1 MLELKLPNKAKSNVI
16 HVSKSNTNSV
26 VKENVENVP
35 VSGSQD
41 EFMSLGKAYSK
52 LNNMFKAY
60 EAETDAA
67 KKQQQGMDAINFRN
81 TLNAAIAD
89 PNMPYYNPY
98 TRATNYNI
106 VDNLKKYYNIDLSN
120 GITQSTIND
129 LKKNVDYSKI
139 SYNYGGSIASNT
151 KDSNQQLA
159 YYISMLEDDEAITQ
173 KAEQELNSLQN
184 DVWMLVKRGYSD
196 NDIMKK
202 IDMSNYP
209 TLTKMDEGRQTN
221 TPLTLNRRV
230 NYSQDY
236 LPAYIWAARND
247 YQLNSDESYINAL
260 IGSNDGVGERYIPKS
275 SSYASLDPSSEYYAP
290 YGQTTTLFDLGSKY
304 KTTSFDRKWL
314 DEHKSELLN
323 GDSASQKEYTKI
335 LTAVENAD
343 AATEELK
350 KLNAW
355 RDQMVASG
363 KSADEI
369 TALLTN
375 SYDGEKSLLEE
386 EYPTLAKMENKR
398 TRGGA
403 LELGYAVD
411 FSLPIFKENTRLAA
425 RKRDWNAALHNT
437 ESAKVVTLPT
447 TRSEIE
453 AVRAAAGENKEDF
466 SAMDSVAADFSVT
479 AFKQNYADKTEIE
492 YNTAVS
498 NLEDDIVA
506 YKNGKAFKDLS
517 EDAQRFIKTNP
528 ELFEGIRSW
537 NTGDDFGT
545 QVKYNAIEQTLEQT
559 RWDTNFTSTGI
570 GKTAAD
576 AILYA
581 DDAVRDGL
589 LSPEDNAAFL
599 IGVAEAKEKA
609 KNAGMSL
616 EDYLNSDESVRKEVV
631 GGMYEVVA
639 ANDEAMAAQ
648 RKELQDSFVKTY
660 MQSQQNEWNGTATE
674 DEASFLEQ
682 MNNYNVDLSKDEY
695 YLNVLSENDDYASE
709 LMEAFTDGMDDTYDF
724 TPVQS
729 YLQFSGTGKS
739 LMESNIASAANEVYT
754 SDMRAARWLG
764 FKNLEEFY
772 TAYPELETR
781 AKERAQRMADEK
793 LKEYQEFDQTLTMLY
808 KQSFEQGTLEGTNAD
823 AYSLQK
829 DEDGEYY
836 LQDND
841 GNTYDLKDEDDVYTL
856 RSDSSG
862 DSSVGQIGT
871 QDIRKYINKTLTDEY
886 EVNNKTIQTDAAGNP
901 IEPVA
906 EEEQWNIWEGIN
918 GVGWQGIKSGVVSVP
933 LTFAQAMEYFF
944 YYKSNEDLKAE
955 LRSTVSREDYRSKV
969 EYDISDESGVIPD
982 ENRRKMLQTKLYGDA
997 EQGIAPYSGDIY
1009 DFGYD
1014 PGKANILKYIEDK
1027 QNYLNSAREDVQ
1039 KYAPNWVGTYD
1050 DVVAVT
1056 QNVANMALMTAG
1068 STIGGGSIAA
1078 KLGTGFLVYG
1088 LPEGAELGRTLEDT
1102 FGLSH
1107 NTAAA
1112 WAVGYGGLTG
1122 FMETVMFDK
1131 LWDGVMKGNS
1141 EAILGETK
1149 IAARNFVSKNMIGM
1163 PKIAQGT
1170 AKWLAGNV
1178 TIATVSAPFEMIEEG
1193 TEGVVKNIVVD
1204 VATRNT
1210 EIKPGETYTPEDF
1223 FSLTYESAPVSW
1235 WLGFISG
1242 TIGDVRS
1249 TINAKKLAKQKSITA
1264 KQAMDTVDA
1273 LKLDVDKAK
1282 KEFQEKGVGYYADKA
1297 KQEQYAVDNFAKSMA
1312 EINQGSEVQQAQQ
1325 AQTAYEEQQ
1334 SKVSDAQEAYDAAAT
1349 QAQAQAEALSAEDIP
1364 SADTI
1369 AEMQRIQGEVDS
1381 AAEKL
1386 KNENNLLEKTKKAWQ
1401 DKQAQVDE
1409 IKKAA
1414 LKQAEVDAQMRVEQE
1429 RAEADI
1435 AEKQRIADEAQ
1446 AQTDALIDDMAKDIQ
1461 AAVGREGEDV
1471 GAVKDKIKS
1480 NADKLG
1486 KYLQGKQAQMVED
1499 FGKSVPGWTLKFD
1512 AINDRGTRGYVDK
1525 ESKTIYLNSNM
1536 GTLDQIRATEGHELT
1551 HVLESLSDY
1560 GDVQNAIF
1568 DAYYQGNTERL
1579 ADDLAAIK
1587 ARYDLQADK
1596 TGNEGFRLNTEEA
1609 QRQEL
1614 LGDLIGQLLFKSDP
1628 KIIDHIAAKNQGV
1641 VRRMLQWVSD
1651 KCKELWIRVSKKGG
1665 KEMAQAYREMTKIRD
1680 TFTDALN
1687 RATQVEEQGQ
1697 NNAADVAA
1705 AQTEQAQQQTTEAP
1719 VAENVAETQQQTQET
1734 PVTDTVEETPVETL
1748 ETAPAQTVEE
1758 TVVVD
1763 STPNESVTVDYT
1775 PVDASSLESIQ
1786 QRMQDIQRA
1795 EAEEKQITLTN
1806 VTAETAAALDKLRE
1820 ANGISYFRAFTNDP
1834 ALRSQYSWLDYQV
1847 QAKSVSQYLDALRNP
1862 DVDNVVMVG
1871 EDASTMPRFAYQDGV
1886 WSTDYRGA
1894 TNKQKQL
1901 ARMIKAQGLE
1911 AEYIAKSPVERTTA
1925 NSDYVANRD
1934 AGSRAM
1940 WEAKAEEEA
1949 TAKTETQTP
1958 EVRETPEL
1966 DGKLAPE
1973 TPTTIKERVS
1983 NLLTT
1988 EATPETVKVA
1998 DIQVDP
2004 ETYQFKGDVNEQG
2017 VTKPLTG
2024 DYKPGLSQPLILHER
2039 LDGTL
2044 YVADGHHR
2052 LDLAKRNGVDTVSA
2066 VVLKEADGYTP
2077 ADVRVYAALRN
2088 LSQGRGTSVDA
2099 AKLFRDAGFTQEE
2112 LAYYGLST
2120 NETIVEQ
2127 GMYLAALNEDV
2138 FDRVA
2143 SGEISVYTGALLGE
2157 MFPNDIARQNTFL
2170 QMINGKNLTQQE
2182 QRYLAEDIQRAQ
2194 PIQRAEGEQLSF
2206 DDEFFAT
2213 IDTNLAERA
2222 QIVSGLK
2229 NRLTK
2234 EVNQFST
2241 LSKQKTVD
2249 KVSAVGQNVLDAEAN
2264 KAHAQTAQA
2273 ANALLST
2280 YHLTGETNQQVR
2292 EILDKYATELAT
2304 NPKMSK
2310 NKAINAAYDEIMAIA
2325 EGGMTSEV
2333 RGSQKAD
2340 DVAGD
2345 RAGLEGQGRT
2355 GEVLA
2360 VPAEGRTG
2368 SNPEGGR
2375 GAAETAQG
2383 RKNLNPQY
2391 SVQFD
2396 AAERLNI
2403 LREFA
2408 KDINSQ
2414 ELYKY
2419 TIGERLNSIFR
2430 GTNLQPSFD
2439 QLNPVRIVQNLAAEL
2454 GTSTYTADLSAM
2466 GDDITNVLSYYDTR
2480 ARSLVVDKNSAA
2492 DLGVTLYGLG
2502 QFVYDKCAAKLD
2514 ADTYNRANF
2523 GQQFADYMTHENA
2536 DCNPDFITDLT
2547 LALDAK
2553 TKQAV
2558 DAARNQVIRY
2568 SLQTDLQKA
2577 MNMIRDRA
2585 EERAGKKTLTGQL
2598 RQFYINNINAA
2609 YAASMID
2616 YLTGTQELSLEA
2628 SYLPHAK
2635 YMSESIIARDY
2646 VLPDGTRVGVAFN
2659 QMLQSL
2665 GVTFENEKMVGAYM
2679 LAEHD
2684 IYSMQSEHPRP
2695 VYNNTEQQNRNIMAE
2710 VKAQIPEIESIV
2722 KGIRSWWDT
2731 FMTDWYLDQGFTTQE
2746 EFARW
2751 HAENPYYV
2759 PAFDFEAEETDG
2771 KVKQRKGSTKEKINP
2786 FDAYVEYIQKIV
2798 NRVVQNNVAKTFHKL
2813 YQTNS
2818 GLGVIARQIPSS
2830 KSDIRYLYADVAI
2843 DSVPDAVL
2851 GDVRARLE
2859 EKGAAERRENGMNIF
2874 ANANKQTGLEKNT
2887 LWVYLE
2893 DGTKVKY
2900 VINDVPLYN
2909 LLKGSGDNTY
2919 RKVGRILSSVTN
2931 TMARLTTGL
2940 NPLFSGKNAI
2950 RDFSK
2955 SVNYGSWSSNYGSG
2969 LAKWFQNFGY
2979 TFSNYIKEN
2988 FGGEVA
2994 ADYADYRAMGGGE
3007 SERFDTHKST
3017 RKLKKALYGD
3027 TTLDKIWK
3035 AVTMPVIGINNII
3048 EMNSRLVEYR
3058 YGKHDLSTAEGRKKA
3073 FMAAMEVT
3081 TDFQRGGQGGVFQF
3095 ISKATPFF
3103 NATVQGLD
3111 QQVRMFG
3118 RGERERLGVRLAKTV
3133 TNNLISG
3140 ALQVAMIGMFGT
3152 DDDKELYGLALDN
3165 MKNDF
3170 LLLPTHWFVK
3180 NPERPFLRIPLAQ
3193 DALSKAAFAFGRKL
3207 IAGELPEEYQDDFT
3221 FDLKEA
3227 IMDILSNQLPDSTI
3241 FSPILDVLT
3250 NRTWNDTQ
3258 MTSDRNL
3265 QKSEVNQTNESMPQI
3280 FNDISAL
3287 LSANNIH
3294 GKFTS
3299 PIALRYL
3306 FSQYTGV
3313 IGQVLL
3319 PMLSRD
3325 ANGDTNLLRG
3335 LYTAVRNSFTLDPT
3349 YTNWVN
3355 GAYDDLYNKL
3365 ETTIKDKGMIGGQL
3379 KAGMSE
3385 QEATK
3390 AYEAARALIGSKG
3403 TVTQINDE
3411 ISALYDEINEITR
3424 SNADDAPQLSRDK
3437 RMEIVQLKKR
3447 AVELMQEWSDKYC
3460 ADTKYL
3466 ITLKTQPTVNAYTR
3480 AQSVAANYGVDAF
3493 GEIPDYL
3500 SYGAN
3505 YAESIGKNTEAYS
3518 PHPTY
3523 SRTSKGVTKAVPVDK
3538 QSKFDAIYLK
3548 AYEDAFD
3555 GKGGADY
3562 FNSITNEETLQKELK
3577 DLHTKAQKA
3586 AEQEVPMVEVTE

>member
-1 MLELKLPNKAKSNVI
+1 MLNFSSVLNRNASNMSTQTQP
-16 HVSKSNTNSV
+16 SK
-26 VKENVENVP
+26 
-35 VSGSQD
+35 D
-41 EFMSLGKAYSK
+41 DYMSLGKAYSK

-106 VDNLKKYYNIDLSN
+106 VDNLKKYYNIDLSD

-196 NDIMKK
+196 NDIAKK
-202 IDMSNYP
+202 IDMSKYP

-247 YQLNSDESYINAL
+247 YQLNSDEAYINAL
-260 IGSNDGVGERYIPKS
+260 IGSNDGVGEHYIPKS

-314 DEHKSELLN
+314 DEHKGELLN

-398 TRGGA
+398 TRGAA

-425 RKRDWNAALHNT
+425 GKRDMNAALHNT

-466 SAMDSVAADFSVT
+466 SAMDSVAADFSVA

-570 GKTAAD
+570 GKTASN

-599 IGVAEAKEKA
+599 IGVAEAREKA

-639 ANDEAMAAQ
+639 ANDEASTVQ
-648 RKELQDSFVKTY
+648 RKELQDSFVKIY
-660 MQSQQNEWNGTATE
+660 MQSQQNEWNGTATD

-682 MNNYNVDLSKDEY
+682 VNNYNVDLSKDEY
-695 YLNVLSENDDYASE
+695 YLGVLNDNDEYARE
-709 LMEAFTDGMDDTYDF
+709 LMSDLTDGIEEILDARDY

-729 YLQFSGTGKS
+729 YMAFSNDGSK
-739 LMESNIASAANEVYT
+739 LMAANIADAANAVYT
-754 SDMRAARWLG
+754 ADMRAARWAG
-764 FKNLEEFY
+764 FKNLTDFY
-772 TAYPELETR
+772 EAYPELEVRAQER
-781 AKERAQRMADEK
+781 AKAAAGEK
-793 LKEYQEFDQTLTMLY
+793 LAEYQEFNDTFSLLW
-808 KQSFEQGTLEGTNAD
+808 KQSAEQGTIQGTNAGEY
-823 AYSLQK
+823 ALQK
-829 DEDGEYY
+829 GEEGLY
-836 LQDND
+836 LQDKEGTAYN
-841 GNTYDLKDEDDVYTL
+841 LKDEDDVYDL

-862 DSSVGQIGT
+862 DSSNGQIGLS
-871 QDIRKYINKTLTDEY
+871 DIRNYIQQSVRADYAKNKKELQRDE
-886 EVNNKTIQTDAAGNP
+886 NGNL
-901 IEPVA
+901 IETA
-906 EEEQWNIWEGIN
+906 TKEDQWNIFEA
-918 GVGWQGIKSGVVSVP
+918 VPKVMWQGLKSGVVTVP
-933 LTFAQAMEYFF
+933 LNFAQAMEYFF
-944 YYKSNEDLKAE
+944 YYKSNEDLEAE

-1014 PGKANILKYIEDK
+1014 VDKASLLKYIESR
-1027 QNYLNSAREDVQ
+1027 QEYLNSAREDVQ
-1039 KYAPNWVGTYD
+1039 KYAPYMLDAYD
-1050 DVVAVT
+1050 TEVSVV
-1056 QNVANMALMTAG
+1056 QNVINMGLMTAG
-1068 STIGGGSIAA
+1068 SAIGGGSAIAQ
-1078 KLGTGFLVYG
+1078 LVTSMLVYG
-1088 LPEGAELGRTLEDT
+1088 LPEGAEMGRTLEEK

-1112 WAVGYGGLTG
+1112 WALAYGGLIAG
-1122 FMETVMFDK
+1122 METVMFDK
-1131 LWDGVMKGNS
+1131 LEEGILSDDPDTL
-1141 EAILGETK
+1141 LGEK
-1149 IAARNFVSKNMIGM
+1149 KVLARNFATKLVKDPGF
-1163 PKIAQGT
+1163 AQSAAKYFAGNLCT
-1170 AKWLAGNV
+1170 ATLSTPFEALQEGVEALAGNAV
-1178 TIATVSAPFEMIEEG
+1178 VS
-1193 TEGVVKNIVVD
+1193 
-1204 VATRNT
+1204 VATRNV
-1210 EIKPGETYTPEDF
+1210 ELKPGETYTPESFLGVTIDA
-1223 FSLTYESAPVSW
+1223 APVSF

-1242 TIGDVRS
+1242 TIGDTKSVLA
-1249 TINAKKLAKQKSITA
+1249 AKNLAKQRSVSY
-1264 KQAMDTVDA
+1264 KQALDVTEA
-1273 LKLDVDKAK
+1273 LKADVEKAK
-1282 KEFQEKGVGYYADKA
+1282 AEYQEKGAGYYSDLVQ
-1297 KQEQYAVDNFAKSMA
+1297 QEKYAVDNFAKSMA

-1349 QAQAQAEALSAEDIP
+1349 QAQAQAEALAAEDIP

-1386 KNENNLLEKTKKAWQ
+1386 KNENSLLEKTKKAWQ

-1414 LKQAEVDAQMRVEQE
+1414 LKQAEVDAQMRVAQE

-1461 AAVGREGEDV
+1461 ATVGREGEDV

-1499 FGKSVPGWTLKFD
+1499 FNKSVPGWTLKFD

-1560 GDVQNAIF
+1560 SDVQNAIF
-1568 DAYYQGNTERL
+1568 DAYYHGNTERL

-1614 LGDLIGQLLFKSDP
+1614 LGDLVGQLLFKSDP

-1705 AQTEQAQQQTTEAP
+1705 AQTEQAQQQATEAP
-1719 VAENVAETQQQTQET
+1719 VAENVAENVAETQQQTQET
-1734 PVTDTVEETPVETL
+1734 PVTETVEETPAERTETPVQSP
-1748 ETAPAQTVEE
+1748 EAAPVQTVEE
-1758 TVVVD
+1758 TVTVD
-1763 STPNESVTVDYT
+1763 SAPQNESVTVDYT

-1806 VTAETAAALDKLRE
+1806 VTADTAAAIDKLRE

-1862 DVDNVVMVG
+1862 DVDNVVMSG
-1871 EDASTMPRFAYQDGV
+1871 EDASTMPRFAYQDGE

-1925 NSDYVANRD
+1925 NSDYVTNRD

-1940 WEAKAEEEA
+1940 WEAKAEEEVA
-1949 TAKTETQTP
+1949 AKTETQEP
-1958 EVRETPEL
+1958 EVRKTPEL
-1966 DGKLAPE
+1966 DSKLTPE
-1973 TPTTIKERVS
+1973 TPTTIKERVA

-1988 EATPETVKVA
+1988 EAAPETVKVA

-2170 QMINGKNLTQQE
+2170 QMIYGKNLTQQE
-2182 QRYLAEDIQRAQ
+2182 QRYLAEDIQRAR

-2206 DDEFFAT
+2206 DDAFFAT

-2249 KVSAVGQNVLDAEAN
+2249 KVSAMGQNVLDAEAN

-2273 ANALLST
+2273 ANALLNT

-2292 EILDKYATELAT
+2292 AILDKYATELAT

-2310 NKAINAAYDEIMAIA
+2310 NKAINAAYDEIMTIA

-2340 DVAGD
+2340 DAAGN

-2375 GAAETAQG
+2375 GAAEATQG

-2502 QFVYDKCAAKLD
+2502 QFVYDKCAANLD
-2514 ADTYNRANF
+2514 ANTYSRVNF

-2547 LALDAK
+2547 LALDTK
-2553 TKQAV
+2553 TKQTV
-2558 DAARNQVIRY
+2558 DAAREQVIRY

-2665 GVTFENEKMVGAYM
+2665 GVTLENEKMVGAYM

-2695 VYNNTEQQNRNIMAE
+2695 VYGNTEQQNRNIMAQA
-2710 VKAQIPEIESIV
+2710 KAQIPEIESIV

-2798 NRVVQNNVAKTFHKL
+2798 NRVVQNNVAKTFHNL

-2830 KSDIRYLYADVAI
+2830 KNDIRYLHADVAI

-2859 EKGAAERRENGMNIF
+2859 EKGAAERRESGTNIF

-2940 NPLFSGKNAI
+2940 NPLFAGKNAI
-2950 RDFSK
+2950 RDISK
-2955 SVNYGSWSSNYGSG
+2955 SINYGSWSSNYGSG
-2969 LAKWFQNFGY
+2969 LVKWFQNFGY
-2979 TFSNYIKEN
+2979 TFSNYMKEN
-2988 FGGEVA
+2988 FGGEVDT
-2994 ADYADYRAMGGGE
+2994 DYADYRAMGGGE

-3017 RKLKKALYGD
+3017 WNLKKALYGD

-3035 AVTMPVIGINNII
+3035 AATLPVIGINNIV

-3118 RGERERLGVRLAKTV
+3118 RGERERFSTRIAKTV

-3152 DDDKELYGLALDN
+3152 DDDKDLYGLALDN

-3170 LLLPTHWFVK
+3170 LLIPTHWFVK
-3180 NPERPFLRIPLAQ
+3180 NPERPFFRIPLAQ

-3207 IAGELPEEYQDDFT
+3207 IAGELPEEYQDDFA
-3221 FDLKEA
+3221 FDLKES

-3313 IGQVLL
+3313 VGQVLL

-3355 GAYDDLYNKL
+3355 GAYDDLYDKL

-3385 QEATK
+3385 QEATE

-3447 AVELMQEWSDKYC
+3447 AVELMQDWSDKYC

-3466 ITLKTQPTVNAYTR
+3466 ITLKTQPTVKAYTR
-3480 AQSVAANYGVDAF
+3480 AQSVAAKYGADAF

-3523 SRTSKGVTKAVPVDK
+3523 SRTSKGVTKAVPADK
-3538 QSKFDAIYLK
+3538 ESEFDAVYLK
-3548 AYEDAFD
+3548 AYEDAFN

-3586 AEQEVPMVEVTE
+3586 AEAAYPMVQTE

>member
-1 MLELKLPNKAKSNVI
+1 MLNFSSVLNRNASNMSTQTQP
-16 HVSKSNTNSV
+16 SK
-26 VKENVENVP
+26 
-35 VSGSQD
+35 D
-41 EFMSLGKAYSK
+41 DYMSLSKAYSK

-106 VDNLKKYYNIDLSN
+106 VDNLKKYYNIDLSD

-196 NDIMKK
+196 NDIAKK
-202 IDMSNYP
+202 IDMSKYP

-247 YQLNSDESYINAL
+247 YQLNSDEAYINAL
-260 IGSNDGVGERYIPKS
+260 IGSNDGVGEHYIPKS

-398 TRGGA
+398 TRGAA

-425 RKRDWNAALHNT
+425 RKRDMNAALHNT
-437 ESAKVVTLPT
+437 ESAKVATLPI

-466 SAMDSVAADFSVT
+466 SAMDSVAADFSVA

-528 ELFEGIRSW
+528 ELFEGIRNW
-537 NTGDDFGT
+537 NTGDDLGT
-545 QVKYNAIEQTLEQT
+545 QVKYNAIEQTLKQT

-570 GKTAAD
+570 GKTASD

-599 IGVAEAKEKA
+599 IGVAEAREKA

-639 ANDEAMAAQ
+639 ANDEASTVQ
-648 RKELQDSFVKTY
+648 RKELQDSFVKIY
-660 MQSQQNEWNGTATE
+660 MQSQQNEWNGTATD

-682 MNNYNVDLSKDEY
+682 VNNYNVDLSKDEY
-695 YLNVLSENDDYASE
+695 YLGVLNDNDEYARE
-709 LMEAFTDGMDDTYDF
+709 LMSDLTDGIEEILDARDY

-729 YLQFSGTGKS
+729 YMVFSNDGSK
-739 LMESNIASAANEVYT
+739 LMAANIADAANAVYT
-754 SDMRAARWLG
+754 ADMRAARWAG
-764 FKNLEEFY
+764 FKNLTDFY
-772 TAYPELETR
+772 EAYPELEVRAQER
-781 AKERAQRMADEK
+781 AKAAAGEK
-793 LKEYQEFDQTLTMLY
+793 LAEYQEFNDTFSLLW
-808 KQSFEQGTLEGTNAD
+808 KQSAEQGTIQGTNAGEY
-823 AYSLQK
+823 ALQK
-829 DEDGEYY
+829 GEEGLY
-836 LQDND
+836 LQDKEGTAYN
-841 GNTYDLKDEDDVYTL
+841 LKDEDDVYDL

-862 DSSVGQIGT
+862 DSSNGQIGLS
-871 QDIRKYINKTLTDEY
+871 DIRNYIQQSVRADYAE
-886 EVNNKTIQTDAAGNP
+886 NNKELQRDENGNLIETAAK
-901 IEPVA
+901 ED
-906 EEEQWNIWEGIN
+906 QWNIFEA
-918 GVGWQGIKSGVVSVP
+918 VPKVMWQGLKSGVVTVP
-933 LTFAQAMEYFF
+933 LNFAQAMEYFF
-944 YYKSNEDLKAE
+944 YYKSNEDLEAE

-1014 PGKANILKYIEDK
+1014 VDKASLLKYIESR
-1027 QNYLNSAREDVQ
+1027 QEYLNSAREDVQ
-1039 KYAPNWVGTYD
+1039 KYAPYMLDAYD
-1050 DVVAVT
+1050 TEVSVV
-1056 QNVANMALMTAG
+1056 QNVINMGLMMAG
-1068 STIGGGSIAA
+1068 SAIGGGSAIAQ
-1078 KLGTGFLVYG
+1078 LVTSMLVYG
-1088 LPEGAELGRTLEDT
+1088 LPEGAEMGRTLEEK

-1112 WAVGYGGLTG
+1112 WALAYGGLIAG
-1122 FMETVMFDK
+1122 METVMFDK
-1131 LWDGVMKGNS
+1131 LEEGILSDDPDTL
-1141 EAILGETK
+1141 LGEK
-1149 IAARNFVSKNMIGM
+1149 KVLARNFATKLVKDPGF
-1163 PKIAQGT
+1163 AQSAAKYFAGNLCT
-1170 AKWLAGNV
+1170 ATLSTPFEALQEGVEALAGNAV
-1178 TIATVSAPFEMIEEG
+1178 VS
-1193 TEGVVKNIVVD
+1193 
-1204 VATRNT
+1204 VATRNV
-1210 EIKPGETYTPEDF
+1210 ELKPGETYTPESFLGVTIDA
-1223 FSLTYESAPVSW
+1223 APVSF

-1242 TIGDVRS
+1242 TIGDTKSVLA
-1249 TINAKKLAKQKSITA
+1249 AKNLAKQRSVSY
-1264 KQAMDTVDA
+1264 KQALDVTEA
-1273 LKLDVDKAK
+1273 LKADVEKAK
-1282 KEFQEKGVGYYADKA
+1282 AEYQEKGAGYYSDLVQ
-1297 KQEQYAVDNFAKSMA
+1297 QEKYAVDNFAKSMA

-1349 QAQAQAEALSAEDIP
+1349 QAQAQAEALAAEDIP

-1386 KNENNLLEKTKKAWQ
+1386 KNENSLLEKTKKAWQ

-1414 LKQAEVDAQMRVEQE
+1414 LKQAEVDAQMRVAQE

-1435 AEKQRIADEAQ
+1435 AEKQRIADKAQ

-1461 AAVGREGEDV
+1461 AAVGREGEDT

-1499 FGKSVPGWTLKFD
+1499 FNKSVPGWTLKFD

-1560 GDVQNAIF
+1560 SDVQNAIF

-1614 LGDLIGQLLFKSDP
+1614 LGDLVGQLLFKSDP

-1705 AQTEQAQQQTTEAP
+1705 AQTEQAQQQATEAP
-1719 VAENVAETQQQTQET
+1719 VAENVAENVAETQQQTQET
-1734 PVTDTVEETPVETL
+1734 PVTETVEETPAERTETPA
-1748 ETAPAQTVEE
+1748 ESPEAAPAQTVEE
-1758 TVVVD
+1758 TVTVD
-1763 STPNESVTVDYT
+1763 SAPNESVTVDYT

-1806 VTAETAAALDKLRE
+1806 VTADTAAAIDKLRE

-1862 DVDNVVMVG
+1862 DVDNVVMTG
-1871 EDASTMPRFAYQDGV
+1871 EDASTMPRFAYQDGE

-1901 ARMIKAQGLE
+1901 ARMIKGQGLE

-1940 WEAKAEEEA
+1940 WEAKAGEENAGKNVQYSVGKNEESVLDKKEFKSFYDA
-1949 TAKTETQTP
+1949 IGEMKIGKTDQFPIDSKGQYMLAIGNKIVYTNGDWMNPSIEKVDVINREK
-1958 EVRETPEL
+1958 EV
-1966 DGKLAPE
+1966 
-1973 TPTTIKERVS
+1973 
-1983 NLLTT
+1983 
-1988 EATPETVKVA
+1988 
-1998 DIQVDP
+1998 DIEP
-2004 ETYQFKGDVNEQG
+2004 
-2017 VTKPLTG
+2017 
-2024 DYKPGLSQPLILHER
+2024 I
-2039 LDGTL
+2039 
-2044 YVADGHHR
+2044 
-2052 LDLAKRNGVDTVSA
+2052 
-2066 VVLKEADGYTP
+2066 
-2077 ADVRVYAALRN
+2077 
-2088 LSQGRGTSVDA
+2088 
-2099 AKLFRDAGFTQEE
+2099 RDAIFSVEQDGGLTDEQKGRILAEVLQEE
-2112 LAYYGLST
+2112 DFHRYANGIRRS
-2120 NETIVEQ
+2120 N
-2127 GMYLAALNEDV
+2127 
-2138 FDRVA
+2138 
-2143 SGEISVYTGALLGE
+2143 SGEIG
-2157 MFPNDIARQNTFL
+2157 R
-2170 QMINGKNLTQQE
+2170 
-2182 QRYLAEDIQRAQ
+2182 R
-2194 PIQRAEGEQLSF
+2194 EG
-2206 DDEFFAT
+2206 T
-2213 IDTNLAERA
+2213 
-2222 QIVSGLK
+2222 SG
-2229 NRLTK
+2229 
-2234 EVNQFST
+2234 
-2241 LSKQKTVD
+2241 
-2249 KVSAVGQNVLDAEAN
+2249 
-2264 KAHAQTAQA
+2264 
-2273 ANALLST
+2273 
-2280 YHLTGETNQQVR
+2280 
-2292 EILDKYATELAT
+2292 
-2304 NPKMSK
+2304 
-2310 NKAINAAYDEIMAIA
+2310 
-2325 EGGMTSEV
+2325 SEV
-2333 RGSQKAD
+2333 YRG
-2340 DVAGD
+2340 V
-2345 RAGLEGQGRT
+2345 GRD
-2355 GEVLA
+2355 A
-2360 VPAEGRTG
+2360 
-2368 SNPEGGR
+2368 
-2375 GAAETAQG
+2375 
-2383 RKNLNPQY
+2383 NPQY

-2514 ADTYNRANF
+2514 TDTYSRVNF

-2547 LALDAK
+2547 LALDTK

-2665 GVTFENEKMVGAYM
+2665 DVTWENEKIIGAYM

-2695 VYNNTEQQNRNIMAE
+2695 VYGNTEQQNRNIMAQA
-2710 VKAQIPEIESIV
+2710 KAQIPEIESIV

-2798 NRVVQNNVAKTFHKL
+2798 NRVVQNNVAKTFHNL

-2830 KSDIRYLYADVAI
+2830 KSDIRYLHADVAI

-2900 VINDVPLYN
+2900 EIKDVPLYN

-2940 NPLFSGKNAI
+2940 NPLFAGKNAI
-2950 RDFSK
+2950 RDISK
-2955 SVNYGSWSSNYGSG
+2955 SINYGSWSSNYGSG
-2969 LAKWFQNFGY
+2969 LVKWFQNFGY
-2979 TFSNYIKEN
+2979 TFSNYMKEN

-2994 ADYADYRAMGGGE
+2994 TDYADYRAMGGGE

-3017 RKLKKALYGD
+3017 RNLKNALYGD

-3035 AVTMPVIGINNII
+3035 AVTFPVIGINNIV

-3058 YGKHDLSTAEGRKKA
+3058 YGKHNLNTAEGRKKA

-3152 DDDKELYGLALDN
+3152 DKDKELYGLALDN

-3170 LLLPTHWFVK
+3170 LLIPTHWFVK
-3180 NPERPFLRIPLAQ
+3180 NPERSFLRIPLAQ

-3207 IAGELPEEYQDDFT
+3207 IAGELPEEYQDDFA
-3221 FDLKEA
+3221 FDLKES

-3355 GAYDDLYNKL
+3355 GAYDDLYDKL

-3385 QEATK
+3385 QEATE

-3403 TVTQINDE
+3403 TVTQINNE

-3437 RMEIVQLKKR
+3437 RMEIVRLKKR
-3447 AVELMQEWSDKYC
+3447 AVELMQDWSDKYC

-3548 AYEDAFD
+3548 AYEDAFN

>member
-1 MLELKLPNKAKSNVI
+1 MLNFSSVLNRTNA
-16 HVSKSNTNSV
+16 SNTSAQAQPL
-26 VKENVENVP
+26 K
-35 VSGSQD
+35 D
-41 EFMSLGKAYSK
+41 DYMSLGQAYSH

-60 EAETDAA
+60 ETETDAV
-67 KKQQQGMDAINFRN
+67 KKQQQGMDAIDFRN

-106 VDNLKKYYNIDLSN
+106 VDNLKKYYNIDLSS

-129 LKKNVDYSKI
+129 LKKKVDYSKI

-196 NDIMKK
+196 NDIAKK
-202 IDMSNYP
+202 IDMSKYP

-247 YQLNSDESYINAL
+247 YQLNSDESYVNAL
-260 IGSNDGVGERYIPKS
+260 IGSYDGVGEHYIPRS

-323 GDSASQKEYTKI
+323 GDSTSQKEYTKI
-335 LTAVENAD
+335 LAAVENAD

-375 SYDGEKSLLEE
+375 AYDGEKSLLEE

-398 TRGGA
+398 TRGAA

-411 FSLPIFKENTRLAA
+411 FSLPVFKENTRLAA
-425 RKRDWNAALHNT
+425 RKRDINTALRDREAAEVLA
-437 ESAKVVTLPT
+437 SPT
-447 TRSEIE
+447 TQSEID
-453 AVRAAAGENKEDF
+453 AVRAAAGSNEGF
-466 SAMDSVAADFSVT
+466 SAMDSVAADFSVA
-479 AFKQNYADKTEIE
+479 AFKQGYADKTEIE

-528 ELFEGIRSW
+528 ELFEGIRNWESYEGA
-537 NTGDDFGT
+537 GDT
-545 QVKYNAIEQTLEQT
+545 VTVKYNAVEQTL
-559 RWDTNFTSTGI
+559 TNGKNAMMADADRFTSTGI

-609 KNAGMSL
+609 ANAGMSL
-616 EDYLNSDESVRKEVV
+616 EDYLNSDESVRREVV

-639 ANDEAMAAQ
+639 ANEEAATAQ
-648 RKELQDSFVKTY
+648 REELRDSFVKAY
-660 MQSQQNEWNGTATE
+660 MQSQQNEWNGTATD

-682 MNNYNVDLSKDEY
+682 VNNYNVDLSKDEY
-695 YLNVLSENDDYASE
+695 YLGVLNDNDEYARELTSE
-709 LMEAFTDGMDDTYDF
+709 LTDGIEEIQDARDY

-729 YLQFSGTGKS
+729 YMAFSNDGSK
-739 LMESNIASAANEVYT
+739 LIAANIADAANAVYT
-754 SDMRAARWLG
+754 ADMRAARWAG
-764 FKNLEEFY
+764 FKNLTDFY
-772 TAYPELETR
+772 EAYPELEARAQER
-781 AKERAQRMADEK
+781 AKAAASEK
-793 LKEYQEFDQTLTMLY
+793 LAEYQEFNDTFSLLW
-808 KQSFEQGTLEGTNAD
+808 KQSAEQGTIQGTNAGE
-823 AYSLQK
+823 YTLQK
-829 DEDGEYY
+829 GEEGGY
-836 LQDND
+836 LQDSE
-841 GNTYDLKDEDDVYTL
+841 GNTYDLNDEDDVYEL

-862 DSSVGQIGT
+862 DSSNGQIGLG
-871 QDIRKYINKTLTDEY
+871 DIRNYIQQSVRADY
-886 EVNNKTIQTDAAGNP
+886 EENNKELQRDANGNL
-901 IEPVA
+901 IEPA
-906 EEEQWNIWEGIN
+906 AKEDQWSIYEA
-918 GVGWQGIKSGVVSVP
+918 VPKVMWQGLKSGVVTVP
-933 LTFAQAMEYFF
+933 LNFAQAMEYFF
-944 YYKSNEDLKAE
+944 YYKSNEDLEAE

-1014 PGKANILKYIEDK
+1014 VDKASLLKYIESR
-1027 QNYLNSAREDVQ
+1027 QAYLSTAREDVQ
-1039 KYAPNWVGTYD
+1039 KYAPYMLDIYD
-1050 DVVAVT
+1050 DEVSVV
-1056 QNVANMALMTAG
+1056 QNVVNMGLMTAG
-1068 STIGGGSIAA
+1068 SAIGGGSIAA
-1078 KLGTGFLVYG
+1078 KLGTSMLVYG
-1088 LPEGAELGRTLEDT
+1088 LPEGSEMGRTLEEK

-1107 NTAAA
+1107 NAAAA
-1112 WAVGYGGLTG
+1112 WALGYAGLIAG
-1122 FMETVMFDK
+1122 METVMFDK
-1131 LWDGVMKGNS
+1131 LEEGILNDDPDTL
-1141 EAILGETK
+1141 LGEK
-1149 IAARNFVSKNMIGM
+1149 KVLARNFATKLVKDPGF
-1163 PKIAQGT
+1163 AQSA
-1170 AKWLAGNV
+1170 AKYFAGNLC
-1178 TIATVSAPFEMIEEG
+1178 TATLSTPFEAIQ
-1193 TEGVVKNIVVD
+1193 EGVEALASNAVVS
-1204 VATRNT
+1204 VATRNV
-1210 EIKPGETYTPEDF
+1210 ELKPGETYTPESFLGVTIDA
-1223 FSLTYESAPVSW
+1223 APVSF

-1242 TIGDVRS
+1242 TIGDTKSVLA
-1249 TINAKKLAKQKSITA
+1249 AKKLAKQRSVNY
-1264 KQAMDTVDA
+1264 KQALDVTEA
-1273 LKLDVDKAK
+1273 LKADVEKAK
-1282 KEFQEKGVGYYADKA
+1282 AEYQEKGAGYYSDLVQQQK
-1297 KQEQYAVDNFAKSMA
+1297 YAVDNFAKSMA
-1312 EINQGSEVQQAQQ
+1312 EINQGTEVQQAQQ

-1349 QAQAQAEALSAEDIP
+1349 QAQAQAEALMAEDIP

-1369 AEMQRIQGEVDS
+1369 AEMQRIQGELDS

-1386 KNENNLLEKTKKAWQ
+1386 KNENSLLEKTKKVWQ

-1414 LKQAEVDAQMRVEQE
+1414 LKQAEVDAQMRVAQE

-1435 AEKQRIADEAQ
+1435 AEKQRAADKAQ

-1461 AAVGREGEDV
+1461 AAVGREGEDI

-1486 KYLQGKQAQMVED
+1486 KYLQGKQAQIVEN
-1499 FGKSVPGWTLKFD
+1499 FNKNIPGWTLKFD
-1512 AINDRGTRGYVDK
+1512 VINDRGTRGYVDK
-1525 ESKTIYLNSNM
+1525 ESRTIYLNSNM

-1551 HVLESLSDY
+1551 HVLESLPDY

-1579 ADDLAAIK
+1579 TDDLAAIK

-1614 LGDLIGQLLFKSDP
+1614 LGDLVGQLLFKSDP
-1628 KIIDHIAAKNQGV
+1628 KILDHIAVKNQGV
-1641 VRRMLQWVSD
+1641 VRRMLRWVSD

-1665 KEMAQAYREMTKIRD
+1665 KEMAQAYREMVKIRD
-1680 TFTDALN
+1680 TFADSLS
-1687 RATQVEEQGQ
+1687 RAAQMEEQGQ

-1705 AQTEQAQQQTTEAP
+1705 AQTEQAQQQTTEALA
-1719 VAENVAETQQQTQET
+1719 AETAAETQETQETQET
-1734 PVTDTVEETPVETL
+1734 PVERAETPVESP
-1748 ETAPAQTVEE
+1748 ESVPVQTVEE
-1758 TVVVD
+1758 TVVAD
-1763 STPNESVTVDYT
+1763 STPQNEGVAVDYT

-1786 QRMQDIQRA
+1786 RRMQDIQRA
-1795 EAEEKQITLTN
+1795 EAEERQITLTN
-1806 VTAETAAALDKLRE
+1806 VTAETAAALDRLRE

-1871 EDASTMPRFAYQDGV
+1871 EDADSMPRFAYQDGE

-1940 WEAKAEEEA
+1940 WEAKAEEENA
-1949 TAKTETQTP
+1949 AKTET
-1958 EVRETPEL
+1958 RE
-1966 DGKLAPE
+1966 
-1973 TPTTIKERVS
+1973 
-1983 NLLTT
+1983 
-1988 EATPETVKVA
+1988 
-1998 DIQVDP
+1998 
-2004 ETYQFKGDVNEQG
+2004 
-2017 VTKPLTG
+2017 
-2024 DYKPGLSQPLILHER
+2024 
-2039 LDGTL
+2039 
-2044 YVADGHHR
+2044 
-2052 LDLAKRNGVDTVSA
+2052 
-2066 VVLKEADGYTP
+2066 
-2077 ADVRVYAALRN
+2077 
-2088 LSQGRGTSVDA
+2088 
-2099 AKLFRDAGFTQEE
+2099 
-2112 LAYYGLST
+2112 
-2120 NETIVEQ
+2120 
-2127 GMYLAALNEDV
+2127 
-2138 FDRVA
+2138 
-2143 SGEISVYTGALLGE
+2143 
-2157 MFPNDIARQNTFL
+2157 
-2170 QMINGKNLTQQE
+2170 
-2182 QRYLAEDIQRAQ
+2182 
-2194 PIQRAEGEQLSF
+2194 
-2206 DDEFFAT
+2206 
-2213 IDTNLAERA
+2213 
-2222 QIVSGLK
+2222 
-2229 NRLTK
+2229 
-2234 EVNQFST
+2234 
-2241 LSKQKTVD
+2241 
-2249 KVSAVGQNVLDAEAN
+2249 
-2264 KAHAQTAQA
+2264 
-2273 ANALLST
+2273 
-2280 YHLTGETNQQVR
+2280 
-2292 EILDKYATELAT
+2292 
-2304 NPKMSK
+2304 PK
-2310 NKAINAAYDEIMAIA
+2310 
-2325 EGGMTSEV
+2325 
-2333 RGSQKAD
+2333 
-2340 DVAGD
+2340 
-2345 RAGLEGQGRT
+2345 
-2355 GEVLA
+2355 
-2360 VPAEGRTG
+2360 
-2368 SNPEGGR
+2368 
-2375 GAAETAQG
+2375 
-2383 RKNLNPQY
+2383 PQY

-2396 AAERLNI
+2396 ENERLNI

-2419 TIGERLNSIFR
+2419 TIGERLNAIFR
-2430 GTNLQPSFD
+2430 GTALQPSFD
-2439 QLNPVRIVQNLAAEL
+2439 QLNPVRIIQNLAAEL
-2454 GTSTYTADLSAM
+2454 GTSTYTADLSAL
-2466 GDDITNVLSYYDTR
+2466 GDDATSVLSYYDTR

-2502 QFVYDKCAAKLD
+2502 QFVYDKCASKLNP
-2514 ADTYNRANF
+2514 DTYNRANF
-2523 GQQFADYMTHENA
+2523 GQEFADYMTHDNA

-2558 DAARNQVIRY
+2558 DAARHQVITY
-2568 SLQTDLQKA
+2568 SFQTNLQKA

-2585 EERAGKKTLTGQL
+2585 EERAGKKTLTGWL
-2598 RQFYINNINAA
+2598 RQFYVNNINAA

-2628 SYLPHAK
+2628 SFLPHAK
-2635 YMSESIIARDY
+2635 YMSESIITRDY

-2659 QMLQSL
+2659 QMLQDA
-2665 GVTFENEKMVGAYM
+2665 GVTLENEKIVGAYM

-2695 VYNNTEQQNRNIMAE
+2695 VYGNTEQQNRSIMAE
-2710 VKAQIPEIESIV
+2710 AKAKVPNIENIV
-2722 KGIRSWWDT
+2722 RVIRSWWDT
-2731 FMTDWYLDQGFTTQE
+2731 FMTDWYLNQGFVTQE

-2751 HAENPYYV
+2751 HEENPYYV
-2759 PAFDFEAEETDG
+2759 PAFDFEAEETNG
-2771 KVKQRKGSTKEKINP
+2771 TVKERKGSTKEKINP

-2798 NRVVQNNVAKTFHKL
+2798 NRVAQNNVAKTFHNL

-2818 GLGVIARQIPSS
+2818 GLGVIARQIPSTV
-2830 KSDIRYLYADVAI
+2830 KDIRNLHADVMV
-2843 DSVPDAVL
+2843 DSVPDAVM

-2859 EKGAAERRENGMNIF
+2859 EKGASERRENGMSIF
-2874 ANANKQTGLEKNT
+2874 ANANKQTGLEEGT

-2969 LAKWFQNFGY
+2969 LVKWFQNFGY
-2979 TFSNYIKEN
+2979 TFSNYMKEN
-2988 FGGEVA
+2988 FGGEVDT
-2994 ADYADYRAMGGGE
+2994 DYADYRALGGGE
-3007 SERFDTHKST
+3007 SERFDTHKGA

-3027 TTLDKIWK
+3027 TTLDKVWK
-3035 AVTMPVIGINNII
+3035 AVTFPVIGINNIV

-3058 YGKHDLSTAEGRKKA
+3058 FGKHDLSTAEGRKKA

-3103 NATVQGLD
+3103 NATVQGID
-3111 QQVRMFG
+3111 QQARMFG
-3118 RGERERLGVRLAKTV
+3118 RGERERLGARLAKTV
-3133 TNNLISG
+3133 VNNLISG

-3152 DDDKELYGLALDN
+3152 DRDKDLYGLALDG

-3207 IAGELPEEYQDDFT
+3207 IAGELPEEYQDNFT

-3241 FSPILDVLT
+3241 FSPLLDVLT

-3258 MTSDRNL
+3258 ITSNRNL
-3265 QKSEVNQTNESMPQI
+3265 QKSEVNQTNESMPRI
-3280 FNDISAL
+3280 FNDISAF
-3287 LSANNIH
+3287 LSANRIH

-3299 PIALRYL
+3299 PNALRYL

-3325 ANGDTNLLRG
+3325 ANGDANLLRG
-3335 LYTAVRNSFTLDPT
+3335 LYTSVRNSFTLDPT

-3355 GAYDDLYNKL
+3355 GAYDDLYEKL
-3365 ETTIKDKGMIGGQL
+3365 DKTIKDKNMIGGQL

-3385 QEATK
+3385 QDATE

-3403 TVTQINDE
+3403 TVTQINNE
-3411 ISALYDEINEITR
+3411 VSALYDEINEIAR
-3424 SNADDAPQLSRDK
+3424 SNADDAPQLSQDK
-3437 RMEIVQLKKR
+3437 RMEIVLLKKR

-3460 ADTKYL
+3460 ADTGYL
-3466 ITLKTQPTVNAYTR
+3466 ITLKTQPTVKAYTR
-3480 AQSVAANYGVDAF
+3480 AQSIAAKYGVDAF

-3523 SRTSKGVTKAVPVDK
+3523 SRTSKGVTKAVPADK
-3538 QSKFDAIYLK
+3538 ESEFDAVYLK
-3548 AYEDAFD
+3548 AYEDAFN

-3586 AEQEVPMVEVTE
+3586 AEQRIPMVEVTE

>member
-1 MLELKLPNKAKSNVI
+1 MLNFSSVLNRANA
-16 HVSKSNTNSV
+16 SNTSAQAQPL
-26 VKENVENVP
+26 K
-35 VSGSQD
+35 D
-41 EFMSLGKAYSK
+41 DYMSLGQAYSH

-60 EAETDAA
+60 ETETDAV
-67 KKQQQGMDAINFRN
+67 KKQQQGMDAIDFRN

-106 VDNLKKYYNIDLSN
+106 VDNLKKYYNIDLSS

-129 LKKNVDYSKI
+129 LKKKVDYSKI

-196 NDIMKK
+196 NDIAKK
-202 IDMSNYP
+202 IDMSKYP

-247 YQLNSDESYINAL
+247 YQLNSDEAYVNAL
-260 IGSNDGVGERYIPKS
+260 IGSYDGVGEHYIPRS

-323 GDSASQKEYTKI
+323 GDSTSQKEYTKI
-335 LTAVENAD
+335 LAAVENAD
-343 AATEELK
+343 AATQELK

-375 SYDGEKSLLEE
+375 AYDGEKSLLEE

-398 TRGGA
+398 TRGAA

-411 FSLPIFKENTRLAA
+411 FSLPVFKENTRLAA
-425 RKRDWNAALHNT
+425 RKRDINTALRDREAAEVLA
-437 ESAKVVTLPT
+437 SPT
-447 TRSEIE
+447 TQSEID
-453 AVRAAAGENKEDF
+453 AVRAAAGSNEGF
-466 SAMDSVAADFSVT
+466 SAMDSVAADFSVA
-479 AFKQNYADKTEIE
+479 AFKQGYADKTEIE

-528 ELFEGIRSW
+528 ELFEGIRNWESYEGA
-537 NTGDDFGT
+537 GDT
-545 QVKYNAIEQTLEQT
+545 VTVKYNAVEQTL
-559 RWDTNFTSTGI
+559 TNGKNAMMADADRFTSTGI

-609 KNAGMSL
+609 ANAGMSL
-616 EDYLNSDESVRKEVV
+616 EDYLNSDESVRREVV
-631 GGMYEVVA
+631 GGMYEIVA
-639 ANDEAMAAQ
+639 VNDEAMAAQ
-648 RKELQDSFVKTY
+648 RKELRDSFVNTY
-660 MQSQQNEWNGTATE
+660 MQSQQNEWNGTATD

-682 MNNYNVDLSKDEY
+682 VNNYNVDLSKDEY
-695 YLNVLSENDDYASE
+695 YLGVLNDNDEYARELTSE
-709 LMEAFTDGMDDTYDF
+709 LTDGIEEIQDARDY

-729 YLQFSGTGKS
+729 YMAFSNDGSK
-739 LMESNIASAANEVYT
+739 LIVANIADAANAVYT
-754 SDMRAARWLG
+754 ADMRAARWAG
-764 FKNLEEFY
+764 FKNLTDFY
-772 TAYPELETR
+772 EAYPELEARAQER
-781 AKERAQRMADEK
+781 AKAAASEK
-793 LKEYQEFDQTLTMLY
+793 LAEYQEFNDTFSLLW
-808 KQSFEQGTLEGTNAD
+808 KQSAEQGTIQGTNAGEY
-823 AYSLQK
+823 ALQK
-829 DEDGEYY
+829 GEEGVY
-836 LQDND
+836 LQDSE
-841 GNTYDLKDEDDVYTL
+841 GNAYDLKDEDDVYEL

-862 DSSVGQIGT
+862 DSSNGQIGLG
-871 QDIRKYINKTLTDEY
+871 DIRNYIQQSVRADY
-886 EVNNKTIQTDAAGNP
+886 EENNRELQRDANGNL
-901 IEPVA
+901 IEPA
-906 EEEQWNIWEGIN
+906 AKEDQWSIYEA
-918 GVGWQGIKSGVVSVP
+918 VPKVMWQGLKSGVVTVP
-933 LTFAQAMEYFF
+933 LNFAQAMEYFF
-944 YYKSNEDLKAE
+944 YYKSNEDLEAE

-982 ENRRKMLQTKLYGDA
+982 EYRRKMLQTKLYGDA

-1014 PGKANILKYIEDK
+1014 VDKASLLKYIESR
-1027 QNYLNSAREDVQ
+1027 QAYLSTAREDVQ
-1039 KYAPNWVGTYD
+1039 KYAPYMLDIYD
-1050 DVVAVT
+1050 DEVSVV
-1056 QNVANMALMTAG
+1056 QNVINMGLMTAG
-1068 STIGGGSIAA
+1068 SAIGGGSIAA
-1078 KLGTGFLVYG
+1078 KLGTSMLVYG
-1088 LPEGAELGRTLEDT
+1088 LPEGAEMGRTLEEK

-1107 NTAAA
+1107 NAAAA
-1112 WAVGYGGLTG
+1112 WALGYAGLIAG
-1122 FMETVMFDK
+1122 METVMFDK
-1131 LWDGVMKGNS
+1131 LEEGILNDNPDTLLGEKKVLARSFATKLVKDPGFAQSAAKYFAGNLCTATLS
-1141 EAILGETK
+1141 TPFEAI
-1149 IAARNFVSKNMIGM
+1149 
-1163 PKIAQGT
+1163 Q
-1170 AKWLAGNV
+1170 
-1178 TIATVSAPFEMIEEG
+1178 
-1193 TEGVVKNIVVD
+1193 EGVEALASNAVVS
-1204 VATRNT
+1204 VATRNV
-1210 EIKPGETYTPEDF
+1210 ELKPGETYTPESFLGVTIDA
-1223 FSLTYESAPVSW
+1223 APVSF

-1242 TIGDVRS
+1242 TIGDTKSVLA
-1249 TINAKKLAKQKSITA
+1249 AKKLAKQRSVNY
-1264 KQAMDTVDA
+1264 KQALDVTEA
-1273 LKLDVDKAK
+1273 LKADVEKAK
-1282 KEFQEKGVGYYADKA
+1282 AEYQEKGAGYYSDLVQQQK
-1297 KQEQYAVDNFAKSMA
+1297 YAVDNFAKSMA
-1312 EINQGSEVQQAQQ
+1312 EINQGAEVQQAQQ

-1334 SKVSDAQEAYDAAAT
+1334 SKVSDAQEAYNAAAT
-1349 QAQAQAEALSAEDIP
+1349 QAQAQAEALMAEDIP

-1369 AEMQRIQGEVDS
+1369 AEMQRIQGELDS

-1386 KNENNLLEKTKKAWQ
+1386 KNENSLLEKTKKVWQ

-1414 LKQAEVDAQMRVEQE
+1414 LKQAEVDAQMRVAQE

-1435 AEKQRIADEAQ
+1435 AEKQRAADKAQ
-1446 AQTDALIDDMAKDIQ
+1446 AQTDALIDDMAKDVQ
-1461 AAVGREGEDV
+1461 AAVGREGEDI

-1486 KYLQGKQAQMVED
+1486 KYLQSKRAQIVEN
-1499 FGKSVPGWTLKFD
+1499 FNKNIPGWTLKFD
-1512 AINDRGTRGYVDK
+1512 VINDRGTRGYVDK
-1525 ESKTIYLNSNM
+1525 ESRTIYLNSNM

-1551 HVLESLSDY
+1551 HVLESLPDY

-1579 ADDLAAIK
+1579 TDDLAAIK

-1596 TGNEGFRLNTEEA
+1596 TGNEGFRLNTEGA

-1614 LGDLIGQLLFKSDP
+1614 LGDLVGQLLFKSDP
-1628 KIIDHIAAKNQGV
+1628 KILDHIAVKNQGV
-1641 VRRMLQWVSD
+1641 VRRMLRWVSD

-1665 KEMAQAYREMTKIRD
+1665 KEMAQAYREMVKIRD
-1680 TFTDALN
+1680 TFADSLS
-1687 RATQVEEQGQ
+1687 RAAQMEEQGQ

-1705 AQTEQAQQQTTEAP
+1705 AQTEQAQQQTQEAP
-1719 VAENVAETQQQTQET
+1719 VAETAAEAQGTQET
-1734 PVTDTVEETPVETL
+1734 PVERAETPVESP
-1748 ETAPAQTVEE
+1748 EVAPVQTVEE
-1758 TVVVD
+1758 TAAVD
-1763 STPNESVTVDYT
+1763 SAPQNEGVAVDYT

-1806 VTAETAAALDKLRE
+1806 VTAETAAALDRLRE
-1820 ANGISYFRAFTNDP
+1820 TNGISYFRAFTNDP

-1871 EDASTMPRFAYQDGV
+1871 EDSDSMPRFAYQDGE

-1940 WEAKAEEEA
+1940 WEAKAEEENA
-1949 TAKTETQTP
+1949 AKTET
-1958 EVRETPEL
+1958 RE
-1966 DGKLAPE
+1966 
-1973 TPTTIKERVS
+1973 
-1983 NLLTT
+1983 
-1988 EATPETVKVA
+1988 
-1998 DIQVDP
+1998 
-2004 ETYQFKGDVNEQG
+2004 
-2017 VTKPLTG
+2017 
-2024 DYKPGLSQPLILHER
+2024 
-2039 LDGTL
+2039 
-2044 YVADGHHR
+2044 
-2052 LDLAKRNGVDTVSA
+2052 
-2066 VVLKEADGYTP
+2066 
-2077 ADVRVYAALRN
+2077 
-2088 LSQGRGTSVDA
+2088 
-2099 AKLFRDAGFTQEE
+2099 
-2112 LAYYGLST
+2112 
-2120 NETIVEQ
+2120 
-2127 GMYLAALNEDV
+2127 
-2138 FDRVA
+2138 
-2143 SGEISVYTGALLGE
+2143 
-2157 MFPNDIARQNTFL
+2157 
-2170 QMINGKNLTQQE
+2170 
-2182 QRYLAEDIQRAQ
+2182 
-2194 PIQRAEGEQLSF
+2194 
-2206 DDEFFAT
+2206 
-2213 IDTNLAERA
+2213 
-2222 QIVSGLK
+2222 
-2229 NRLTK
+2229 
-2234 EVNQFST
+2234 
-2241 LSKQKTVD
+2241 
-2249 KVSAVGQNVLDAEAN
+2249 
-2264 KAHAQTAQA
+2264 
-2273 ANALLST
+2273 
-2280 YHLTGETNQQVR
+2280 
-2292 EILDKYATELAT
+2292 
-2304 NPKMSK
+2304 PK
-2310 NKAINAAYDEIMAIA
+2310 
-2325 EGGMTSEV
+2325 
-2333 RGSQKAD
+2333 
-2340 DVAGD
+2340 
-2345 RAGLEGQGRT
+2345 
-2355 GEVLA
+2355 
-2360 VPAEGRTG
+2360 
-2368 SNPEGGR
+2368 
-2375 GAAETAQG
+2375 
-2383 RKNLNPQY
+2383 PQY

-2396 AAERLNI
+2396 ENERLNI

-2419 TIGERLNSIFR
+2419 TIGERLNAIFR
-2430 GTNLQPSFD
+2430 GTALRPSFD
-2439 QLNPVRIVQNLAAEL
+2439 QLNPVRIIQNLAAEL
-2454 GTSTYTADLSAM
+2454 GTSTYTADLSAL
-2466 GDDITNVLSYYDTR
+2466 GDDAASVLSYYDTR

-2502 QFVYDKCAAKLD
+2502 QFVYDKCASKLNP
-2514 ADTYNRANF
+2514 DTYNRASF
-2523 GQQFADYMTHENA
+2523 GQEFADYMTHDNA

-2558 DAARNQVIRY
+2558 DAARQQVITY
-2568 SLQTDLQKA
+2568 SFQTNLQKA

-2598 RQFYINNINAA
+2598 RQFYVNNINAA

-2628 SYLPHAK
+2628 SFLPHAK
-2635 YMSESIIARDY
+2635 YMSESIITRDY

-2659 QMLQSL
+2659 QMLQNA
-2665 GVTFENEKMVGAYM
+2665 GVTRENEKIVGAYM

-2684 IYSMQSEHPRP
+2684 IYSMQLKPPKP
-2695 VYNNTEQQNRNIMAE
+2695 VFNYTEQKNRSIMAE
-2710 VKAQIPEIESIV
+2710 AKAKVPNIENIV
-2722 KGIRSWWDT
+2722 RVIRSWWDT
-2731 FMTDWYLDQGFTTQE
+2731 FMTDWYLDQGFVTEE

-2759 PAFDFEAEETDG
+2759 PAFDFEAEETNG
-2771 KVKQRKGSTKEKINP
+2771 TVKERKGSTKEKINP

-2798 NRVVQNNVAKTFHKL
+2798 NRVAQNNVAKTFHNL

-2818 GLGVIARQIPSS
+2818 GLGVIARQIPSTV
-2830 KSDIRYLYADVAI
+2830 KDIRNLHADVMV
-2843 DSVPDAVL
+2843 DSVPDAVM

-2859 EKGAAERRENGMNIF
+2859 EKGASERRENGMSIF
-2874 ANANKQTGLEKNT
+2874 ANANKQTGLEEGT

-2955 SVNYGSWSSNYGSG
+2955 SVNYGSWAPNYGSG
-2969 LAKWFQNFGY
+2969 LVKWFQNFGY
-2979 TFSNYIKEN
+2979 TFSNYMKEN
-2988 FGGEVA
+2988 FGGEVDT
-2994 ADYADYRAMGGGE
+2994 DYADYRAMGGGE

-3027 TTLDKIWK
+3027 TTLDKVWK
-3035 AVTMPVIGINNII
+3035 AVTLPVIGINNIV

-3058 YGKHDLSTAEGRKKA
+3058 FGKHDLSTAEGRKKA

-3103 NATVQGLD
+3103 NATVQGID
-3111 QQVRMFG
+3111 QQARMFG
-3118 RGERERLGVRLAKTV
+3118 RGERERLGARLAKTV
-3133 TNNLISG
+3133 VNNLISG

-3152 DDDKELYGLALDN
+3152 DRDKDLYGLALDG

-3258 MTSDRNL
+3258 ITSNRNL
-3265 QKSEVNQTNESMPQI
+3265 QKSEVNQTNESMPRI
-3280 FNDISAL
+3280 FNDISAF
-3287 LSANNIH
+3287 LSANRIH

-3299 PIALRYL
+3299 PNALRYL

-3325 ANGDTNLLRG
+3325 ANGDANLLRG
-3335 LYTAVRNSFTLDPT
+3335 LYTSVRNSFTLDPT

-3355 GAYDDLYNKL
+3355 GAYDDLYEKL
-3365 ETTIKDKGMIGGQL
+3365 DKTIKDKNMIGGQL

-3385 QEATK
+3385 QDATE

-3403 TVTQINDE
+3403 TVTQINNE
-3411 ISALYDEINEITR
+3411 ISALYDEINEIAR
-3424 SNADDAPQLSRDK
+3424 SNADDAPQLSQDK
-3437 RMEIVQLKKR
+3437 RMEIVLLKKR

-3460 ADTKYL
+3460 ADTGYL
-3466 ITLKTQPTVNAYTR
+3466 ITLKTQPTVKAYTR
-3480 AQSVAANYGVDAF
+3480 AQSVAAKYGVDAF

-3523 SRTSKGVTKAVPVDK
+3523 SRTSKGVTKAVPEDK
-3538 QSKFDAIYLK
+3538 QSEFEAAYLK
-3548 AYEDAFD
+3548 AYEDAFN

-3586 AEQEVPMVEVTE
+3586 AEQRVPMVEVTE

>member
-1 MLELKLPNKAKSNVI
+1 MLNFSSVLNRTNA
-16 HVSKSNTNSV
+16 SNTSAQAQPL
-26 VKENVENVP
+26 K
-35 VSGSQD
+35 D
-41 EFMSLGKAYSK
+41 DYMSLGQAYSH

-60 EAETDAA
+60 EAETDAV
-67 KKQQQGMDAINFRN
+67 KKQQQGMEAIDFRN

-106 VDNLKKYYNIDLSN
+106 VDNLKKYYNIDLSS

-151 KDSNQQLA
+151 KDANQQLA

-196 NDIMKK
+196 NDIAKK
-202 IDMSNYP
+202 IDMSKYP

-247 YQLNSDESYINAL
+247 YQLNSDEAYVNAL
-260 IGSNDGVGERYIPKS
+260 IGSYDGVGEHYIPRS

-323 GDSASQKEYTKI
+323 GDSTSQKEYTKI
-335 LTAVENAD
+335 LAAVENAD

-375 SYDGEKSLLEE
+375 AYDGEKSLLEE

-398 TRGGA
+398 TRGAA

-411 FSLPIFKENTRLAA
+411 FSLPVFKENTRLAA
-425 RKRDWNAALHNT
+425 RKRDINTALRDREAAEVLA
-437 ESAKVVTLPT
+437 SPT
-447 TRSEIE
+447 TQSEID
-453 AVRAAAGENKEDF
+453 AVRAAAGSNEGF
-466 SAMDSVAADFSVT
+466 SAMDSVAADFSVA
-479 AFKQNYADKTEIE
+479 AFKQGYADKTEIE

-528 ELFEGIRSW
+528 ELFEGIRNWESYEGA
-537 NTGDDFGT
+537 GDT
-545 QVKYNAIEQTLEQT
+545 VTVKYNAVEQTL
-559 RWDTNFTSTGI
+559 TNGKNAMMADADRFTSTGI

-609 KNAGMSL
+609 ANAGMSL
-616 EDYLNSDESVRKEVV
+616 EDYLNSDESVRREVV

-639 ANDEAMAAQ
+639 ANEEAATAQ
-648 RKELQDSFVKTY
+648 RKELRDSFVNTY
-660 MQSQQNEWNGTATE
+660 MQSQQNEWNGTATD

-682 MNNYNVDLSKDEY
+682 VNNYNVDLSKDEY
-695 YLNVLSENDDYASE
+695 YLGVLNDNDEYARELTSE
-709 LMEAFTDGMDDTYDF
+709 LTDGIEEIQDARDY

-729 YLQFSGTGKS
+729 YMAFSNDGSK
-739 LMESNIASAANEVYT
+739 LIVANIADAANAVYT
-754 SDMRAARWLG
+754 ADMRAARWAG
-764 FKNLEEFY
+764 FKNLTDFY
-772 TAYPELETR
+772 EAYPELEARAQER
-781 AKERAQRMADEK
+781 AKAAASEK
-793 LKEYQEFDQTLTMLY
+793 LAEYQEFNDTFSLLW
-808 KQSFEQGTLEGTNAD
+808 KQSAEQGTIQGTNAGEY
-823 AYSLQK
+823 ALQK
-829 DEDGEYY
+829 GEEGGY
-836 LQDND
+836 LQDSE
-841 GNTYDLKDEDDVYTL
+841 GNTYDLKDEDDVYEL

-862 DSSVGQIGT
+862 DSSNGQIGLG
-871 QDIRKYINKTLTDEY
+871 DIRNYIQQSVRADY
-886 EVNNKTIQTDAAGNP
+886 EENNRELQRDANGNL
-901 IEPVA
+901 IEPA
-906 EEEQWNIWEGIN
+906 AKEDQWSIYEA
-918 GVGWQGIKSGVVSVP
+918 VPKVMWQGLKSGVVTVP
-933 LTFAQAMEYFF
+933 LNFAQAMEYFF
-944 YYKSNEDLKAE
+944 YYKSNEDLEAE

-1014 PGKANILKYIEDK
+1014 VDKASLLKYIESR
-1027 QNYLNSAREDVQ
+1027 QAYLSTAREDVQ
-1039 KYAPNWVGTYD
+1039 KYAPYMLDIYD
-1050 DVVAVT
+1050 DEVSVV
-1056 QNVANMALMTAG
+1056 QNVVNMGLMTAG
-1068 STIGGGSIAA
+1068 SAIGGGSIAA
-1078 KLGTGFLVYG
+1078 KLGTSMLVYG
-1088 LPEGAELGRTLEDT
+1088 LPEGAEMGRTLEEK

-1107 NTAAA
+1107 NAAAA
-1112 WAVGYGGLTG
+1112 WALGYAGLIAG
-1122 FMETVMFDK
+1122 METVMFDK
-1131 LWDGVMKGNS
+1131 LEEGILNDDPDTL
-1141 EAILGETK
+1141 LGEK
-1149 IAARNFVSKNMIGM
+1149 KVLARNFATKLVKDPGF
-1163 PKIAQGT
+1163 AQSA
-1170 AKWLAGNV
+1170 AKYFAGNLC
-1178 TIATVSAPFEMIEEG
+1178 TATLSTPFEAIQ
-1193 TEGVVKNIVVD
+1193 EGVEALASNAVVS
-1204 VATRNT
+1204 VATRNV
-1210 EIKPGETYTPEDF
+1210 ELKPGETYTPESFLGVTIDA
-1223 FSLTYESAPVSW
+1223 APVSF
-1235 WLGFISG
+1235 WLGFIGG
-1242 TIGDVRS
+1242 TIGDTKSVLA
-1249 TINAKKLAKQKSITA
+1249 AKKLVKQRSVNY
-1264 KQAMDTVDA
+1264 KQALDVTEA
-1273 LKLDVDKAK
+1273 LKADVEKAK
-1282 KEFQEKGVGYYADKA
+1282 AEYQEKGAGYYSDLVQQQK
-1297 KQEQYAVDNFAKSMA
+1297 YAVDNFAKSMA
-1312 EINQGSEVQQAQQ
+1312 EINQGTEVQQAQQ

-1349 QAQAQAEALSAEDIP
+1349 QAQAQAEALMAEDIP

-1369 AEMQRIQGEVDS
+1369 AEMQRIQGELDS

-1386 KNENNLLEKTKKAWQ
+1386 KNENSLLEKTKKVWQ

-1414 LKQAEVDAQMRVEQE
+1414 LKQAEVDAQMRVAQE

-1435 AEKQRIADEAQ
+1435 AEKQRAADKAQ
-1446 AQTDALIDDMAKDIQ
+1446 AQTDALIDDMAKDVQ
-1461 AAVGREGEDV
+1461 AAVGREGEDI

-1486 KYLQGKQAQMVED
+1486 KYLQSKQAQIVEN
-1499 FGKSVPGWTLKFD
+1499 FNKNIPGWTLKFD
-1512 AINDRGTRGYVDK
+1512 VINDRGTRGYVDK
-1525 ESKTIYLNSNM
+1525 ESRTIYLNSNM

-1551 HVLESLSDY
+1551 HVLESLPDY

-1568 DAYYQGNTERL
+1568 DAYYQGNKERL

-1614 LGDLIGQLLFKSDP
+1614 LGDLVGQLLFKSDP
-1628 KIIDHIAAKNQGV
+1628 KILDHIAVKNQGV
-1641 VRRMLQWVSD
+1641 VRRMLRWVSD

-1665 KEMAQAYREMTKIRD
+1665 KEMAQAYREMVKIRD
-1680 TFTDALN
+1680 TFADSLS
-1687 RATQVEEQGQ
+1687 RAAQMEEQRQ

-1705 AQTEQAQQQTTEAP
+1705 AQTEQAQQQTTEALA
-1719 VAENVAETQQQTQET
+1719 AETAAETQETQETQET
-1734 PVTDTVEETPVETL
+1734 PVERAETPVESP
-1748 ETAPAQTVEE
+1748 ESAPVQTVEE
-1758 TVVVD
+1758 TVVAD
-1763 STPNESVTVDYT
+1763 STPQNEGVAVDYT

-1786 QRMQDIQRA
+1786 RRMQDIQRA
-1795 EAEEKQITLTN
+1795 EAEERQITLTN
-1806 VTAETAAALDKLRE
+1806 VTAETAAALDRLRE

-1871 EDASTMPRFAYQDGV
+1871 EDADSMPRFAYQDGE

-1940 WEAKAEEEA
+1940 WEAKAEEENA
-1949 TAKTETQTP
+1949 AKTET
-1958 EVRETPEL
+1958 RE
-1966 DGKLAPE
+1966 
-1973 TPTTIKERVS
+1973 
-1983 NLLTT
+1983 
-1988 EATPETVKVA
+1988 
-1998 DIQVDP
+1998 
-2004 ETYQFKGDVNEQG
+2004 
-2017 VTKPLTG
+2017 
-2024 DYKPGLSQPLILHER
+2024 
-2039 LDGTL
+2039 
-2044 YVADGHHR
+2044 
-2052 LDLAKRNGVDTVSA
+2052 
-2066 VVLKEADGYTP
+2066 
-2077 ADVRVYAALRN
+2077 
-2088 LSQGRGTSVDA
+2088 
-2099 AKLFRDAGFTQEE
+2099 
-2112 LAYYGLST
+2112 
-2120 NETIVEQ
+2120 
-2127 GMYLAALNEDV
+2127 
-2138 FDRVA
+2138 
-2143 SGEISVYTGALLGE
+2143 
-2157 MFPNDIARQNTFL
+2157 
-2170 QMINGKNLTQQE
+2170 
-2182 QRYLAEDIQRAQ
+2182 
-2194 PIQRAEGEQLSF
+2194 
-2206 DDEFFAT
+2206 
-2213 IDTNLAERA
+2213 
-2222 QIVSGLK
+2222 
-2229 NRLTK
+2229 
-2234 EVNQFST
+2234 
-2241 LSKQKTVD
+2241 
-2249 KVSAVGQNVLDAEAN
+2249 
-2264 KAHAQTAQA
+2264 
-2273 ANALLST
+2273 
-2280 YHLTGETNQQVR
+2280 
-2292 EILDKYATELAT
+2292 
-2304 NPKMSK
+2304 PK
-2310 NKAINAAYDEIMAIA
+2310 
-2325 EGGMTSEV
+2325 
-2333 RGSQKAD
+2333 
-2340 DVAGD
+2340 
-2345 RAGLEGQGRT
+2345 
-2355 GEVLA
+2355 
-2360 VPAEGRTG
+2360 
-2368 SNPEGGR
+2368 
-2375 GAAETAQG
+2375 
-2383 RKNLNPQY
+2383 PQY

-2396 AAERLNI
+2396 ENERLNI

-2419 TIGERLNSIFR
+2419 TIGERLNAIFR
-2430 GTNLQPSFD
+2430 GTALRPSFD
-2439 QLNPVRIVQNLAAEL
+2439 QLNPVRIIQNLAAEL
-2454 GTSTYTADLSAM
+2454 GTSTYTADLSAL
-2466 GDDITNVLSYYDTR
+2466 GDDATSVLSYYDTR

-2502 QFVYDKCAAKLD
+2502 QFVYDKCASKLNP
-2514 ADTYNRANF
+2514 DTYNRANF
-2523 GQQFADYMTHENA
+2523 GQEFADYMTHDNA

-2558 DAARNQVIRY
+2558 DAARHQVITY
-2568 SLQTDLQKA
+2568 SFQTNLQKA

-2598 RQFYINNINAA
+2598 RQFYVNNINAA

-2628 SYLPHAK
+2628 SFLPHAK
-2635 YMSESIIARDY
+2635 YMSESIITRDY

-2659 QMLQSL
+2659 QMLQDA
-2665 GVTFENEKMVGAYM
+2665 GVTLENEKIVGAYM

-2695 VYNNTEQQNRNIMAE
+2695 VYGNTEQQNRSIMAE
-2710 VKAQIPEIESIV
+2710 AKAKVPNIENIV
-2722 KGIRSWWDT
+2722 REIRSWWDT
-2731 FMTDWYLDQGFTTQE
+2731 FMTDWYLDQGFVTEE

-2759 PAFDFEAEETDG
+2759 PAFDFEAEETNG
-2771 KVKQRKGSTKEKINP
+2771 TVKKRKGSTKEKINP
-2786 FDAYVEYIQKIV
+2786 FDVYVEYIQKIV
-2798 NRVVQNNVAKTFHKL
+2798 NRVAQNNVAKTFHNL

-2818 GLGVIARQIPSS
+2818 GLGVIARQIPSTV
-2830 KSDIRYLYADVAI
+2830 KDIRNLHADVMV

-2859 EKGAAERRENGMNIF
+2859 EKGASERRENGMSIF
-2874 ANANKQTGLEKNT
+2874 ANANKQTGLEEGT

-2969 LAKWFQNFGY
+2969 LVKWFQNFGY
-2979 TFSNYIKEN
+2979 TFSNYMKEN
-2988 FGGEVA
+2988 FGGEVDT
-2994 ADYADYRAMGGGE
+2994 DYADYRALGGGE
-3007 SERFDTHKST
+3007 SERFDTHKGA

-3027 TTLDKIWK
+3027 TTLDKVWK
-3035 AVTMPVIGINNII
+3035 AVTFPVIGINNIV

-3058 YGKHDLSTAEGRKKA
+3058 FGKHDLSTAEGRKKA

-3103 NATVQGLD
+3103 NATVQGID
-3111 QQVRMFG
+3111 QQARMFG
-3118 RGERERLGVRLAKTV
+3118 RGERERLGARLAKTV
-3133 TNNLISG
+3133 VNNLISG

-3152 DDDKELYGLALDN
+3152 DRDKDLYGLALDG

-3258 MTSDRNL
+3258 ITSNRNL
-3265 QKSEVNQTNESMPQI
+3265 QKSEVNQTNESMPRI
-3280 FNDISAL
+3280 FNDISAF
-3287 LSANNIH
+3287 LSANRKH

-3299 PIALRYL
+3299 PNALRYL

-3325 ANGDTNLLRG
+3325 ANGDANLLRG
-3335 LYTAVRNSFTLDPT
+3335 LYTSVRNSFTLDPT

-3355 GAYDDLYNKL
+3355 GAYDDLYEKL
-3365 ETTIKDKGMIGGQL
+3365 DKTIKDKNMIGGQL

-3385 QEATK
+3385 QDATE

-3403 TVTQINDE
+3403 TVTQINNE
-3411 ISALYDEINEITR
+3411 VSALYDEINEIAR
-3424 SNADDAPQLSRDK
+3424 SNADDAPQLSQDK
-3437 RMEIVQLKKR
+3437 RMEIVLLKKR

-3460 ADTKYL
+3460 ADTGYL
-3466 ITLKTQPTVNAYTR
+3466 ITLKTQPIVKAYTR
-3480 AQSVAANYGVDAF
+3480 AQSVAAKYGVDAF

-3523 SRTSKGVTKAVPVDK
+3523 SRTSKGVTKAVPEDK
-3538 QSKFDAIYLK
+3538 QSEFEAAYLK
-3548 AYEDAFD
+3548 AYEDAFN

-3586 AEQEVPMVEVTE
+3586 AEVDYPMVQTE

>member
-1 MLELKLPNKAKSNVI
+1 MLNFSSVLNRANA
-16 HVSKSNTNSV
+16 SNTSAQAQPL
-26 VKENVENVP
+26 K
-35 VSGSQD
+35 D
-41 EFMSLGKAYSK
+41 DYMSLGQAYSH

-60 EAETDAA
+60 ETETDAV
-67 KKQQQGMDAINFRN
+67 KKQQQGMDAIDFRN

-106 VDNLKKYYNIDLSN
+106 VDNLKKYYNIDLSS

-129 LKKNVDYSKI
+129 LKKKVDYSKI

-196 NDIMKK
+196 NDIAKK
-202 IDMSNYP
+202 IDMSKYP

-247 YQLNSDESYINAL
+247 YQLNSDEAYVNAL
-260 IGSNDGVGERYIPKS
+260 IGSYDGVGEHYIPRS

-323 GDSASQKEYTKI
+323 GDSTSQKEYTKI
-335 LTAVENAD
+335 LAAVENAD
-343 AATEELK
+343 AATQELK

-375 SYDGEKSLLEE
+375 AYDGEKSLLEE

-398 TRGGA
+398 TRGAA

-411 FSLPIFKENTRLAA
+411 FSLPVFKENTRLAA
-425 RKRDWNAALHNT
+425 RKRDINTALRDREAAEVLA
-437 ESAKVVTLPT
+437 SPT
-447 TRSEIE
+447 TQSEID
-453 AVRAAAGENKEDF
+453 AVRAAAGSNEGF
-466 SAMDSVAADFSVT
+466 SAMDSVAADFSVA
-479 AFKQNYADKTEIE
+479 AFKQGYADKTEIE

-528 ELFEGIRSW
+528 ELFEGIRNWESYEGA
-537 NTGDDFGT
+537 GDT
-545 QVKYNAIEQTLEQT
+545 VTVKYNAVEQTL
-559 RWDTNFTSTGI
+559 TNGKNAMMADADRFTSTGI

-609 KNAGMSL
+609 ANAGMSL
-616 EDYLNSDESVRKEVV
+616 EDYLNSDESVRREVV

-639 ANDEAMAAQ
+639 VNDEAMAAQ
-648 RKELQDSFVKTY
+648 RKELRDSFVNTY
-660 MQSQQNEWNGTATE
+660 MQSQQNEWNGTATD

-682 MNNYNVDLSKDEY
+682 VNNYNVDLSKDEY
-695 YLNVLSENDDYASE
+695 YLGVLNDNDEYARELTSE
-709 LMEAFTDGMDDTYDF
+709 LTDGIEEIQDARDY

-729 YLQFSGTGKS
+729 YMAFSNDGSK
-739 LMESNIASAANEVYT
+739 LIVANIADAANAVYT
-754 SDMRAARWLG
+754 ADMRAARWAG
-764 FKNLEEFY
+764 FKNLTDFY
-772 TAYPELETR
+772 EAYPELEARAQER
-781 AKERAQRMADEK
+781 AKAAASEK
-793 LKEYQEFDQTLTMLY
+793 LAEYQEFNDTFSLLW
-808 KQSFEQGTLEGTNAD
+808 KQSAEQGTIQGTNAGEY
-823 AYSLQK
+823 ALQK
-829 DEDGEYY
+829 GEEGVY
-836 LQDND
+836 LQDSE
-841 GNTYDLKDEDDVYTL
+841 GNAYDLKDEDDVYEL

-862 DSSVGQIGT
+862 DSSNGQIGLG
-871 QDIRKYINKTLTDEY
+871 DIRNYIQQSVRADY
-886 EVNNKTIQTDAAGNP
+886 EENNRELQRDANGNL
-901 IEPVA
+901 IEPA
-906 EEEQWNIWEGIN
+906 AKEDQWSIYEA
-918 GVGWQGIKSGVVSVP
+918 VPKVMWQGLKSGVVTVP
-933 LTFAQAMEYFF
+933 LNFAQAMEYFF
-944 YYKSNEDLKAE
+944 YYKSNEDLEAE

-982 ENRRKMLQTKLYGDA
+982 EYRRKMLQTKLYGDA

-1014 PGKANILKYIEDK
+1014 VDKASLLKYIESR
-1027 QNYLNSAREDVQ
+1027 QAYLSTAREDVQ
-1039 KYAPNWVGTYD
+1039 KYAPYMLDIYD
-1050 DVVAVT
+1050 DEVSVV
-1056 QNVANMALMTAG
+1056 QNVINMGLMTAG
-1068 STIGGGSIAA
+1068 SAIGGGSIAA
-1078 KLGTGFLVYG
+1078 KLGTSMLVYG
-1088 LPEGAELGRTLEDT
+1088 LPEGAEMGRTLEEK

-1107 NTAAA
+1107 NAAAA
-1112 WAVGYGGLTG
+1112 WALGYAGLIAG
-1122 FMETVMFDK
+1122 METVMFDK
-1131 LWDGVMKGNS
+1131 LEEGILNDNPDTLLGEKKVLARSFATKLVKDPGFAQSAAKYFAGNLCTATLS
-1141 EAILGETK
+1141 TPFEAI
-1149 IAARNFVSKNMIGM
+1149 
-1163 PKIAQGT
+1163 Q
-1170 AKWLAGNV
+1170 
-1178 TIATVSAPFEMIEEG
+1178 
-1193 TEGVVKNIVVD
+1193 EGVEALASNAVVS
-1204 VATRNT
+1204 VATRNV
-1210 EIKPGETYTPEDF
+1210 ELKPGETYTPESFLGVTIDA
-1223 FSLTYESAPVSW
+1223 APVSF

-1242 TIGDVRS
+1242 TIGDTKSVLA
-1249 TINAKKLAKQKSITA
+1249 AKKLAKQRSVNY
-1264 KQAMDTVDA
+1264 KQALDVTEA
-1273 LKLDVDKAK
+1273 LKADVEKAK
-1282 KEFQEKGVGYYADKA
+1282 AEYQEKGAGYYSDLVQQQK
-1297 KQEQYAVDNFAKSMA
+1297 YAVDNFAKSMA
-1312 EINQGSEVQQAQQ
+1312 EINQGAEVQQAQQ

-1334 SKVSDAQEAYDAAAT
+1334 SKVSDAQEAYNAAAT
-1349 QAQAQAEALSAEDIP
+1349 QAQAQAEALMAEDIP

-1369 AEMQRIQGEVDS
+1369 AEMQRIQGELDS

-1386 KNENNLLEKTKKAWQ
+1386 KNENSLLEKTKKVWQ

-1414 LKQAEVDAQMRVEQE
+1414 LKQAEVDAQMRVAQE

-1435 AEKQRIADEAQ
+1435 AEKQRAADKAQ

-1461 AAVGREGEDV
+1461 AAVGREGEDI

-1486 KYLQGKQAQMVED
+1486 KYLQSKRAQIVEN
-1499 FGKSVPGWTLKFD
+1499 FNKNIPGWTLKFD
-1512 AINDRGTRGYVDK
+1512 VINDRGTRGYVDK
-1525 ESKTIYLNSNM
+1525 ESRTIYLNSNM

-1551 HVLESLSDY
+1551 HVLESLPDY

-1579 ADDLAAIK
+1579 TDDLAAIK

-1614 LGDLIGQLLFKSDP
+1614 LGDLVGQLLFKSDP
-1628 KIIDHIAAKNQGV
+1628 KILDHIAVKNQGV
-1641 VRRMLQWVSD
+1641 VRRMLRWVSD

-1665 KEMAQAYREMTKIRD
+1665 KEMAQAYREMVKIRD
-1680 TFTDALN
+1680 TFADSLS
-1687 RATQVEEQGQ
+1687 RAAQMEEQGQ

-1705 AQTEQAQQQTTEAP
+1705 AQTEQAQQQTQEAP
-1719 VAENVAETQQQTQET
+1719 VAETAAEAQGTQET
-1734 PVTDTVEETPVETL
+1734 PVERAETPVESP
-1748 ETAPAQTVEE
+1748 EVAPVQTVEE
-1758 TVVVD
+1758 TAAVD
-1763 STPNESVTVDYT
+1763 SAPQNEGVAVDYT

-1806 VTAETAAALDKLRE
+1806 VTAETAAALDRLRE
-1820 ANGISYFRAFTNDP
+1820 TNGISYFRAFTNDP

-1871 EDASTMPRFAYQDGV
+1871 EDSDSMPRFAYQDGE

-1911 AEYIAKSPVERTTA
+1911 AEYIAKSPIERTTENA
-1925 NSDYVANRD
+1925 DYVANRD

-1940 WEAKAEEEA
+1940 WEAKAEEENA
-1949 TAKTETQTP
+1949 TKTETREP
-1958 EVRETPEL
+1958 EARETPEL
-1966 DGKLAPE
+1966 DGRLAPE
-1973 TPTTIKERVS
+1973 TPTAIKERVS

-1988 EATPETVKVA
+1988 EAAPETVKVA

-2004 ETYQFKGDVNEQG
+2004 ETYQFKGDVDERG

-2157 MFPNDIARQNTFL
+2157 MFPNDVARQNTFL
-2170 QMINGKNLTQQE
+2170 QMIYGKNLTQQE

-2229 NRLTK
+2229 NRLAK
-2234 EVNQFST
+2234 EANQFST

-2292 EILDKYATELAT
+2292 TILDKYATELAT

-2310 NKAINAAYDEIMAIA
+2310 NAAINAAYNEIMAIA

-2333 RGSQKAD
+2333 RWSQKAD
-2340 DVAGD
+2340 DATSD

-2355 GEVLA
+2355 GEVSSNLA
-2360 VPAEGRTG
+2360 AGGTG
-2368 SNPEGGR
+2368 GVLEGGR
-2375 GAAETAQG
+2375 GTVETAQG
-2383 RKNLNPQY
+2383 GKNLKPQY

-2396 AAERLNI
+2396 ENERLNI

-2419 TIGERLNSIFR
+2419 TIGERLNAIFR
-2430 GTNLQPSFD
+2430 GTALRPSFD
-2439 QLNPVRIVQNLAAEL
+2439 QLNPVRIIQNLAAEL
-2454 GTSTYTADLSAM
+2454 GTSTYTADLSAL
-2466 GDDITNVLSYYDTR
+2466 GDDAASVLSYYDTR

-2502 QFVYDKCAAKLD
+2502 QFVYDKCASKLNP
-2514 ADTYNRANF
+2514 DTYNRASF
-2523 GQQFADYMTHENA
+2523 GQEFADYMTHDNA

-2558 DAARNQVIRY
+2558 DAARQQVITY
-2568 SLQTDLQKA
+2568 SFQTNLQKA

-2598 RQFYINNINAA
+2598 RQFYVNNINAA

-2628 SYLPHAK
+2628 SFLPHAK
-2635 YMSESIIARDY
+2635 YMSESIITRDY

-2659 QMLQSL
+2659 QMLQNA
-2665 GVTFENEKMVGAYM
+2665 GVTRENEKIVGAYM

-2684 IYSMQSEHPRP
+2684 IYSMQLKPPKP
-2695 VYNNTEQQNRNIMAE
+2695 VFNYTEQKNRSIMAE
-2710 VKAQIPEIESIV
+2710 AKAKVPNIENIV
-2722 KGIRSWWDT
+2722 RVIRSWWDT
-2731 FMTDWYLDQGFTTQE
+2731 FMTDWYLDQGFVTEE

-2759 PAFDFEAEETDG
+2759 PAFDFEAEETNG
-2771 KVKQRKGSTKEKINP
+2771 TVKERKGSTKEKINP

-2798 NRVVQNNVAKTFHKL
+2798 NRVAQNNVAKTFHNL

-2818 GLGVIARQIPSS
+2818 GLGVIARQIPSTV
-2830 KSDIRYLYADVAI
+2830 KDIRNLHADVMV
-2843 DSVPDAVL
+2843 DSVPDAVM

-2859 EKGAAERRENGMNIF
+2859 EKGASERRENGMSIF
-2874 ANANKQTGLEKNT
+2874 ANANKQTGLEEGT

-2955 SVNYGSWSSNYGSG
+2955 SVNYGSWAPNYGSG
-2969 LAKWFQNFGY
+2969 LVKWFQNFGY
-2979 TFSNYIKEN
+2979 TFSNYMKEN
-2988 FGGEVA
+2988 FGGEVDT
-2994 ADYADYRAMGGGE
+2994 DYADYRAMGGGE

-3027 TTLDKIWK
+3027 TTLDKVWK
-3035 AVTMPVIGINNII
+3035 AVTLPVIGINNIV

-3058 YGKHDLSTAEGRKKA
+3058 FGKHDLSTAEGRKKA

-3103 NATVQGLD
+3103 NATVQGID
-3111 QQVRMFG
+3111 QQARMFG
-3118 RGERERLGVRLAKTV
+3118 RGERERLGARLAKTV
-3133 TNNLISG
+3133 VNNLISG

-3152 DDDKELYGLALDN
+3152 DRDKDLYGLALDG

-3207 IAGELPEEYQDDFT
+3207 IAGELPDEYQDDFT

-3258 MTSDRNL
+3258 ITSNRNL

-3280 FNDISAL
+3280 FNDISAF
-3287 LSANNIH
+3287 LSANRIH

-3299 PIALRYL
+3299 PNALRYL

-3325 ANGDTNLLRG
+3325 ANGDANLLRG
-3335 LYTAVRNSFTLDPT
+3335 LYTSVRNSFTLDPT

-3355 GAYDDLYNKL
+3355 GAYDDLYEKL
-3365 ETTIKDKGMIGGQL
+3365 DKTIKDKNMIGGQL

-3385 QEATK
+3385 QDATE

-3403 TVTQINDE
+3403 TVTQINNE
-3411 ISALYDEINEITR
+3411 ISALYDEINEIAR
-3424 SNADDAPQLSRDK
+3424 SNADDAPQLSQDK
-3437 RMEIVQLKKR
+3437 RMEIVLLKKR

-3460 ADTKYL
+3460 ADTGYL
-3466 ITLKTQPTVNAYTR
+3466 ITLKTQPTVKAYTR
-3480 AQSVAANYGVDAF
+3480 AQSVAAKYGVDAF

-3523 SRTSKGVTKAVPVDK
+3523 SRTSKGVTKAVPEDK
-3538 QSKFDAIYLK
+3538 QSEFEAAYLK
-3548 AYEDAFD
+3548 VYEDAFN

-3586 AEQEVPMVEVTE
+3586 AEQRVPMVEVTE

>member
-1 MLELKLPNKAKSNVI
+1 MLKLKPNVVE
-16 HVSKSNTNSV
+16 VSTPNNSFTEKV
-26 VKENVENVP
+26 AGTQEEY
-35 VSGSQD
+35 
-41 EFMSLGKAYSK
+41 MSLGKAYSK

-60 EAETDAA
+60 ETETDAA

-106 VDNLKKYYNIDLSN
+106 VDNLKKYYNIDLSD
-120 GITQSTIND
+120 GITQDTIND

-139 SYNYGGSIASNT
+139 NYNYGGSIASNT

-159 YYISMLEDDEAITQ
+159 YYIAMLEDDEAITQ

-196 NDIMKK
+196 NDIAKK
-202 IDMSNYP
+202 IDMSKYP

-260 IGSNDGVGERYIPKS
+260 IGSNDGVGEHYIPKS

-323 GDSASQKEYTKI
+323 GDSASKKEYEKI

-369 TALLTN
+369 AALLTN

-398 TRGGA
+398 TRGAA

-411 FSLPIFKENTRLAA
+411 FSLPIFKENTQLAA
-425 RKRDWNAALHNT
+425 RKRDWNAALNNK
-437 ESAKVVTLPT
+437 EAAEVAASPSS
-447 TRSEIE
+447 RNEIE
-453 AVRAAAGENKEDF
+453 AVRAAAGEPVSTA
-466 SAMDSVAADFSVT
+466 SAAGTQDDSHLIRKQEEAMQDVAADFSVT
-479 AFKQNYADKTEIE
+479 DFKKNFEDKPEIVL
-492 YNTAVS
+492 NTAMS

-506 YKNGKAFKDLS
+506 YKNGQPFDTLS
-517 EDAQRFIKTNP
+517 EEAKRFIKTNP
-528 ELFEGIRSW
+528 ELFEGNKVRDVWTSA
-537 NTGDDFGT
+537 GFEGEE
-545 QVKYNAIEQTLEQT
+545 YNAIEKTVKDPANTTVNSRYAYE
-559 RWDTNFTSTGI
+559 DTGI
-570 GKTAAD
+570 GKTVAD

-581 DDAVRDGL
+581 DDGVRDGVF
-589 LSPEDNAAFL
+589 SSTQNAAFL
-599 IGVAEAKEKA
+599 IEIAEMKEKA
-609 KNAGMSL
+609 ATAGLSL
-616 EDYLNSDESVRKEVV
+616 EEYIQSDASAKETIDNMYSDIDLNKRVQELERKE
-631 GGMYEVVA
+631 A
-639 ANDEAMAAQ
+639 
-648 RKELQDSFVKTY
+648 QDSFVSSY
-660 MQSQQNEWNGTATE
+660 IQAQDSADNGTATE
-674 DEASFLEQ
+674 ESTAFLDII
-682 MNNYNVDLSKDEY
+682 NNYNVDMTKDEY
-695 YLNVLSENDDYASE
+695 YKSEVVAGSE
-709 LMEAFTDGMDDTYDF
+709 TY
-724 TPVQS
+724 V
-729 YLQFSGTGKS
+729 
-739 LMESNIASAANEVYT
+739 NEVLNDHGFDAQVVGTEPTLKNSWWTYSAGSSALVRDT
-754 SDMRAARWLG
+754 AIQAGINVYESDMHAARMAG
-764 FKNLEEFY
+764 FRNLTEFY
-772 TAYPELETR
+772 EAYPEVEQRTR
-781 AKERAQRMADEK
+781 AKYEAAVEATINEYDELASEFESYYEDYLKNVGTAEGDRSRATA
-793 LKEYQEFDQTLTMLY
+793 FDALSNKAL
-808 KQSFEQGTLEGTNAD
+808 
-823 AYSLQK
+823 
-829 DEDGEYY
+829 
-836 LQDND
+836 
-841 GNTYDLKDEDDVYTL
+841 
-856 RSDSSG
+856 SDWNEIQPKAAEASG
-862 DSSVGQIGT
+862 
-871 QDIRKYINKTLTDEY
+871 
-886 EVNNKTIQTDAAGNP
+886 
-901 IEPVA
+901 
-906 EEEQWNIWEGIN
+906 EEEKKEDQWNILQVVGQ
-918 GVGWQGIKSGVVSVP
+918 GVKSGSVSHALSWVESI
-933 LTFAQAMEYFF
+933 EYFLF
-944 YYKSNEDLKAE
+944 TQAE
-955 LRSTVSREDYRSKV
+955 SEIEATVRSTMTREEYRAMI
-969 EYDISDESGVIPD
+969 EHDLLDDSGVIPD
-982 ENRRKMLQTKLYGDA
+982 ENRRNALRTKLYGDE
-997 EQGIAPYSGDIY
+997 EQGIAPYAGDIY
-1009 DFGYD
+1009 DFGYN
-1014 PGKANILKYIEDK
+1014 PSAKGILKAKEQM
-1027 QNYLNSAREDVQ
+1027 QNYLIAAEQDVA
-1039 KYAPNWVGTYD
+1039 KYAPNYMNWYTTTVSITDNVLRMGEMIALSKVGG
-1050 DVVAVT
+1050 AVLGST
-1056 QNVANMALMTAG
+1056 AGKGAQALMTFGNSFA
-1068 STIGGGSIAA
+1068 
-1078 KLGTGFLVYG
+1078 VYG
-1088 LPEGAELGRTLEDT
+1088 ISEAAEMGRTLEET
-1102 FGLSH
+1102 FGLEH
-1107 NTAAA
+1107 GKAALVGLLYGSA
-1112 WAVGYGGLTG
+1112 IAAVEGFMFDAVTKGLTG
-1122 FMETVMFDK
+1122 QDMDALISRGANLVRDGAGK
-1131 LWDGVMKGNS
+1131 LFSKPGRLSSFFKATASGVFKLVAGTGS
-1141 EAILGETK
+1141 ESLQEGFEGIISNT
-1149 IAARNFVSKNMIGM
+1149 FVN
-1163 PKIAQGT
+1163 
-1170 AKWLAGNV
+1170 
-1178 TIATVSAPFEMIEEG
+1178 
-1193 TEGVVKNIVVD
+1193 
-1204 VATRNT
+1204 VATKDV
-1210 EIKPGETYTPEDF
+1210 EVVPGKTYTPMDF
-1223 FSLTYESAPVSW
+1223 WATTVESIPTCAALAVIEMILGVAPSLRMADKMATQE
-1235 WLGFISG
+1235 
-1242 TIGDVRS
+1242 
-1249 TINAKKLAKQKSITA
+1249 SITYT
-1264 KQAMDTVDA
+1264 QMR
-1273 LKLDVDKAK
+1273 
-1282 KEFQEKGVGYYADKA
+1282 EFQEQAAKDYQAAKA
-1297 KQEQYAVDNFAKSMA
+1297 KAEENGGIQTYIDAANQQAYALEGFATSMA
-1312 EINQGSEVQQAQQ
+1312 EVNQGAEVKAAQQ

-1334 SKVSDAQEAYDAAAT
+1334 SKVSEAQEAYDAAAT
-1349 QAQAQAEALSAEDIP
+1349 QAQAQAEALMAEDIP

-1386 KNENNLLEKTKKAWQ
+1386 KSENNLLEKTKKAWQ
-1401 DKQAQVDE
+1401 DKQAQVDA
-1409 IKKAA
+1409 IKEGA
-1414 LKQAEVDAQMRVEQE
+1414 LKQAEADARQRVAQE
-1429 RAEADI
+1429 RMQAEL
-1435 AEKQRIADEAQ
+1435 AEKQKIADEAK
-1446 AQTDALIDDMAKDIQ
+1446 AKADKFLDDAANDIQ
-1461 AAVGREGEDV
+1461 QALDLPPDKVDAI
-1471 GAVKDKIKS
+1471 KDKISNKS
-1480 NADKLG
+1480 DKLS
-1486 KYLQGKQAQMVED
+1486 KYLTDKRAQMVED
-1499 FGKSVPGWTLKFD
+1499 FNKSVPGWTLKFD

-1560 GDVQNAIF
+1560 SDVQNAIF
-1568 DAYYQGNTERL
+1568 DAYYQGNTGRL

-1614 LGDLIGQLLFKSDP
+1614 LGDLVGQLLFKSDP
-1628 KIIDHIAAKNQGV
+1628 KIIDHIAAKNHGV

-1719 VAENVAETQQQTQET
+1719 VAETVTETQQQTQET
-1734 PVTDTVEETPVETL
+1734 PVTETVEETPVERA
-1748 ETAPAQTVEE
+1748 ETPVESPEAAPAQTVEE
-1758 TVVVD
+1758 TVAVD

-1795 EAEEKQITLTN
+1795 EAEEKQITLTG
-1806 VTAETAAALDKLRE
+1806 VTAETAAAIDKLRE
-1820 ANGISYFRAFTNDP
+1820 TNGISYFRAFTNDP

-1871 EDASTMPRFAYQDGV
+1871 EDASTMPRFAYQDGE

-1940 WEAKAEEEA
+1940 WEAKAEEENA
-1949 TAKTETQTP
+1949 AKVETQEP
-1958 EVRETPEL
+1958 EVRKTPEL

-1973 TPTTIKERVS
+1973 TPTAIKERVS

-2066 VVLKEADGYTP
+2066 VILKEADGYTP

-2157 MFPNDIARQNTFL
+2157 MFPNDVARQNTFL

-2206 DDEFFAT
+2206 DDAFFAT

-2234 EVNQFST
+2234 EVNQFSA

-2273 ANALLST
+2273 ANALLNT

-2292 EILDKYATELAT
+2292 TILDKYATELAT

-2360 VPAEGRTG
+2360 VPATGRTG

-2375 GAAETAQG
+2375 GAAEAAQG

-2514 ADTYNRANF
+2514 TDTYSRVNF

-2547 LALDAK
+2547 LALDTK

-2665 GVTFENEKMVGAYM
+2665 GVTWENEKMVGAYM

-2695 VYNNTEQQNRNIMAE
+2695 VFNNTEQQNRNIMAQ

-2751 HAENPYYV
+2751 HTENPYYV

-2771 KVKQRKGSTKEKINP
+2771 KVKERKGSTKEKINP

-2798 NRVVQNNVAKTFHKL
+2798 NRVVQNNVAKTFHNL

-2830 KSDIRYLYADVAI
+2830 KSDIRYLHADVAV

-2859 EKGAAERRENGMNIF
+2859 EKGAAERRENGTNIF

-2940 NPLFSGKNAI
+2940 NPLFAGKNAI
-2950 RDFSK
+2950 RDISK
-2955 SVNYGSWSSNYGSG
+2955 SINYGSWSSNYGSG
-2969 LAKWFQNFGY
+2969 LVKWFQNFGY
-2979 TFSNYIKEN
+2979 TFSNYMKEN
-2988 FGGEVA
+2988 FGGEVDT
-2994 ADYADYRAMGGGE
+2994 DYADYRAMGGGE

-3035 AVTMPVIGINNII
+3035 AVTLPVIGINNIV

-3103 NATVQGLD
+3103 NATVQGID

-3118 RGERERLGVRLAKTV
+3118 RGERERFSTRIAKTV

-3152 DDDKELYGLALDN
+3152 DKDKELYGLALDN

-3207 IAGELPEEYQDDFT
+3207 IAGELPEEYQDDFA
-3221 FDLKEA
+3221 FDLKES

-3287 LSANNIH
+3287 LSANGIH

-3355 GAYDDLYNKL
+3355 GAYDDLYDKL

-3385 QEATK
+3385 QEATE

-3466 ITLKTQPTVNAYTR
+3466 ITLKTQPTVKAYTR

-3523 SRTSKGVTKAVPVDK
+3523 SRTSKGVTKAVPADK
-3538 QSKFDAIYLK
+3538 ESEFDAVYLK
-3548 AYEDAFD
+3548 AYEDAFN

-3586 AEQEVPMVEVTE
+3586 AEAAYPMVQTE

>member
-1 MLELKLPNKAKSNVI
+1 MLNFSSVLNRANA
-16 HVSKSNTNSV
+16 SNTSAQAQPL
-26 VKENVENVP
+26 K
-35 VSGSQD
+35 D
-41 EFMSLGKAYSK
+41 DYMSLGQAYSH

-60 EAETDAA
+60 NTETDAV
-67 KKQQQGMDAINFRN
+67 KKQRQGMDAIDFRN

-106 VDNLKKYYNIDLSN
+106 VDNLKKYYNIDLSS

-196 NDIMKK
+196 NDIAKK
-202 IDMSNYP
+202 IDMSKYP

-247 YQLNSDESYINAL
+247 YQLNSDEAYVNAL
-260 IGSNDGVGERYIPKS
+260 IGSYDGVGEHYIPRS

-323 GDSASQKEYTKI
+323 GDSTSQKEYTKI
-335 LTAVENAD
+335 LAAVENAD

-375 SYDGEKSLLEE
+375 AYDGEKSLLEE

-398 TRGGA
+398 TRGAA

-425 RKRDWNAALHNT
+425 RKRDINTALRDREAAEVLASPIT
-437 ESAKVVTLPT
+437 Q
-447 TRSEIE
+447 SEID
-453 AVRAAAGENKEDF
+453 AVRAAAGSNEGF
-466 SAMDSVAADFSVT
+466 SAMDSVAADFSVA
-479 AFKQNYADKTEIE
+479 AFKQGYADKTEIE

-528 ELFEGIRSW
+528 ELFEGIRNWESYEGA
-537 NTGDDFGT
+537 GDT
-545 QVKYNAIEQTLEQT
+545 VTVKYNAVEQTL
-559 RWDTNFTSTGI
+559 TNGKNAMMADADRFTSTGI

-609 KNAGMSL
+609 ANAGMSL
-616 EDYLNSDESVRKEVV
+616 EDYLNSDESVRREVV

-639 ANDEAMAAQ
+639 ANEEAATAQ
-648 RKELQDSFVKTY
+648 REELRDSFVKTY
-660 MQSQQNEWNGTATE
+660 MQSQQNEWNGTATD

-682 MNNYNVDLSKDEY
+682 VNNYNVDLSKDEY
-695 YLNVLSENDDYASE
+695 YLGVLNDNDEYARELTSE
-709 LMEAFTDGMDDTYDF
+709 LTDGIEEIQDARDY

-729 YLQFSGTGKS
+729 YMAFSNDGSK
-739 LMESNIASAANEVYT
+739 LIVANIADAANAVYT
-754 SDMRAARWLG
+754 ADMRAARWAG
-764 FKNLEEFY
+764 FKNLTEFY
-772 TAYPELETR
+772 EAYPELEVRAQER
-781 AKERAQRMADEK
+781 AKAAASEK
-793 LKEYQEFDQTLTMLY
+793 LAEYQEFNDTFSLLW
-808 KQSFEQGTLEGTNAD
+808 KQSAEQGTIQGTNAGEY
-823 AYSLQK
+823 ALQK
-829 DEDGEYY
+829 GEEGVY
-836 LQDND
+836 LQDSE
-841 GNTYDLKDEDDVYTL
+841 GNTYNLKDEDDVYEL

-862 DSSVGQIGT
+862 DSSNGQIGLG
-871 QDIRKYINKTLTDEY
+871 DIRNYIQQSVRADY
-886 EVNNKTIQTDAAGNP
+886 EENNRELQRDANGNL
-901 IEPVA
+901 IEPA
-906 EEEQWNIWEGIN
+906 AKEDQWSIYEA
-918 GVGWQGIKSGVVSVP
+918 VPKVMWQGLKSGVVTVP
-933 LTFAQAMEYFF
+933 LNFAQAMEYFF
-944 YYKSNEDLKAE
+944 YYKSNEDLEAE

-1014 PGKANILKYIEDK
+1014 VDKASLLKYIESR
-1027 QNYLNSAREDVQ
+1027 QAYLSTAREDVQ
-1039 KYAPNWVGTYD
+1039 KYAPYMLDIYD
-1050 DVVAVT
+1050 DEVSVV
-1056 QNVANMALMTAG
+1056 QNVVNMGLMTAG
-1068 STIGGGSIAA
+1068 SAIGGGSIAA
-1078 KLGTGFLVYG
+1078 KLGTSMLVYG
-1088 LPEGAELGRTLEDT
+1088 FPEGAEMGRTLEEK

-1107 NTAAA
+1107 NAAAA
-1112 WAVGYGGLTG
+1112 WALGYAGLIAG
-1122 FMETVMFDK
+1122 METVMFDK
-1131 LWDGVMKGNS
+1131 LEEGILNDNPDTL
-1141 EAILGETK
+1141 LGEK
-1149 IAARNFVSKNMIGM
+1149 KVLARNFATKLVKDPGF
-1163 PKIAQGT
+1163 AQSA
-1170 AKWLAGNV
+1170 AKYFAGNLC
-1178 TIATVSAPFEMIEEG
+1178 TATLSTPFEAIQ
-1193 TEGVVKNIVVD
+1193 EGVEALASNAVVS
-1204 VATRNT
+1204 VATRNV
-1210 EIKPGETYTPEDF
+1210 ELKPGETYTPESFLGVTIDA
-1223 FSLTYESAPVSW
+1223 APVSF

-1242 TIGDVRS
+1242 TIGDTKSVLA
-1249 TINAKKLAKQKSITA
+1249 AKKLAKQRSVNY
-1264 KQAMDTVDA
+1264 KQALDVTEA
-1273 LKLDVDKAK
+1273 LKADVEKAK
-1282 KEFQEKGVGYYADKA
+1282 AEYQEKGASYYSDLVQQQK
-1297 KQEQYAVDNFAKSMA
+1297 YAVDNFAKSMA
-1312 EINQGSEVQQAQQ
+1312 EINQGAEVQQAQQ

-1349 QAQAQAEALSAEDIP
+1349 QAQAQAEALMAEDIP

-1369 AEMQRIQGEVDS
+1369 AEMQRIQGELDL

-1386 KNENNLLEKTKKAWQ
+1386 KNENSLLEKTKKVWQ

-1414 LKQAEVDAQMRVEQE
+1414 LKQAEVDAQMRVAQE

-1435 AEKQRIADEAQ
+1435 AEKQRAADKAQ
-1446 AQTDALIDDMAKDIQ
+1446 AQTDTLIDDMAKDIQ
-1461 AAVGREGEDV
+1461 AAVGREGEDI

-1486 KYLQGKQAQMVED
+1486 KYLQSKQAQIVEN
-1499 FGKSVPGWTLKFD
+1499 FNKNIPGWTLKFD
-1512 AINDRGTRGYVDK
+1512 VINDRGTRGYVDK
-1525 ESKTIYLNSNM
+1525 ESRTIYLNSNM

-1551 HVLESLSDY
+1551 HVLESLPDY

-1579 ADDLAAIK
+1579 TDDLAAIK

-1614 LGDLIGQLLFKSDP
+1614 LGDLVGQLLFKSDP
-1628 KIIDHIAAKNQGV
+1628 KILDHIAVKNQGV
-1641 VRRMLQWVSD
+1641 VRRMLRWVSD

-1665 KEMAQAYREMTKIRD
+1665 KEMAQAYREMVKIRD
-1680 TFTDALN
+1680 TFADSLS
-1687 RATQVEEQGQ
+1687 RAAQMEEQGQ

-1705 AQTEQAQQQTTEAP
+1705 AQTEQAQQQTTEALA
-1719 VAENVAETQQQTQET
+1719 AETAAETQETQETQET
-1734 PVTDTVEETPVETL
+1734 PVERAETPVESP
-1748 ETAPAQTVEE
+1748 ESAPVQTVEE
-1758 TVVVD
+1758 TVVAD
-1763 STPNESVTVDYT
+1763 STPQNEGAAVDYT

-1786 QRMQDIQRA
+1786 RRMQDIQRA
-1795 EAEEKQITLTN
+1795 EAEERQITLTN
-1806 VTAETAAALDKLRE
+1806 VTAETAAALDRLRE

-1871 EDASTMPRFAYQDGV
+1871 EDADSMPRFAYQDGE

-1925 NSDYVANRD
+1925 NADYVSNRD

-1940 WEAKAEEEA
+1940 WEAKAEEENA
-1949 TAKTETQTP
+1949 AKTET
-1958 EVRETPEL
+1958 RE
-1966 DGKLAPE
+1966 
-1973 TPTTIKERVS
+1973 
-1983 NLLTT
+1983 
-1988 EATPETVKVA
+1988 
-1998 DIQVDP
+1998 
-2004 ETYQFKGDVNEQG
+2004 
-2017 VTKPLTG
+2017 
-2024 DYKPGLSQPLILHER
+2024 
-2039 LDGTL
+2039 
-2044 YVADGHHR
+2044 
-2052 LDLAKRNGVDTVSA
+2052 
-2066 VVLKEADGYTP
+2066 
-2077 ADVRVYAALRN
+2077 
-2088 LSQGRGTSVDA
+2088 
-2099 AKLFRDAGFTQEE
+2099 
-2112 LAYYGLST
+2112 
-2120 NETIVEQ
+2120 
-2127 GMYLAALNEDV
+2127 
-2138 FDRVA
+2138 
-2143 SGEISVYTGALLGE
+2143 
-2157 MFPNDIARQNTFL
+2157 
-2170 QMINGKNLTQQE
+2170 
-2182 QRYLAEDIQRAQ
+2182 
-2194 PIQRAEGEQLSF
+2194 
-2206 DDEFFAT
+2206 
-2213 IDTNLAERA
+2213 
-2222 QIVSGLK
+2222 
-2229 NRLTK
+2229 
-2234 EVNQFST
+2234 
-2241 LSKQKTVD
+2241 
-2249 KVSAVGQNVLDAEAN
+2249 
-2264 KAHAQTAQA
+2264 
-2273 ANALLST
+2273 
-2280 YHLTGETNQQVR
+2280 
-2292 EILDKYATELAT
+2292 
-2304 NPKMSK
+2304 PK
-2310 NKAINAAYDEIMAIA
+2310 
-2325 EGGMTSEV
+2325 
-2333 RGSQKAD
+2333 
-2340 DVAGD
+2340 
-2345 RAGLEGQGRT
+2345 
-2355 GEVLA
+2355 
-2360 VPAEGRTG
+2360 
-2368 SNPEGGR
+2368 
-2375 GAAETAQG
+2375 
-2383 RKNLNPQY
+2383 PQY

-2396 AAERLNI
+2396 ENERLNI

-2419 TIGERLNSIFR
+2419 TIGERLNAIFR
-2430 GTNLQPSFD
+2430 GTALRPSFD
-2439 QLNPVRIVQNLAAEL
+2439 QLNPVRIIQNLAAEL
-2454 GTSTYTADLSAM
+2454 GTSTYTADLSAL
-2466 GDDITNVLSYYDTR
+2466 GDDATSVLSYYDTR

-2502 QFVYDKCAAKLD
+2502 QFVYDKCASKLNP
-2514 ADTYNRANF
+2514 DTYNRASF
-2523 GQQFADYMTHENA
+2523 GQEFADYMTHDNA

-2558 DAARNQVIRY
+2558 DAARHQVITY
-2568 SLQTDLQKA
+2568 SFQTNLQKA

-2598 RQFYINNINAA
+2598 RQFYVNNINAA

-2628 SYLPHAK
+2628 SFLPHAK
-2635 YMSESIIARDY
+2635 YMSESIITRDY

-2659 QMLQSL
+2659 QMLQDA
-2665 GVTFENEKMVGAYM
+2665 GVTLENEKIVGAYM

-2684 IYSMQSEHPRP
+2684 IYSMQLKPPKP
-2695 VYNNTEQQNRNIMAE
+2695 VFNYTEQKNRSIMAE
-2710 VKAQIPEIESIV
+2710 AKAKVPNIENIV
-2722 KGIRSWWDT
+2722 REIRSWWDT
-2731 FMTDWYLDQGFTTQE
+2731 FMTDWYLDQGFVTEE

-2759 PAFDFEAEETDG
+2759 PAFDFEAEETNG
-2771 KVKQRKGSTKEKINP
+2771 TVKERKGSTKEKINP

-2798 NRVVQNNVAKTFHKL
+2798 NRVVQNNVAKTFHNL

-2818 GLGVIARQIPSS
+2818 GLGVIARQIPSTV
-2830 KSDIRYLYADVAI
+2830 KDIRNLHADVMV
-2843 DSVPDAVL
+2843 DSVPDAVM

-2859 EKGAAERRENGMNIF
+2859 EKGASERRENGMSIF
-2874 ANANKQTGLEKNT
+2874 ANANKQTGLEEGT
-2887 LWVYLE
+2887 LWVYLA

-2969 LAKWFQNFGY
+2969 LVKWFQNFGY
-2979 TFSNYIKEN
+2979 TFSNYMKEN
-2988 FGGEVA
+2988 FGGEVDT
-2994 ADYADYRAMGGGE
+2994 DYADYRAMGGGE

-3027 TTLDKIWK
+3027 TTLDKVWK
-3035 AVTMPVIGINNII
+3035 AVTFPVIGINNIV

-3058 YGKHDLSTAEGRKKA
+3058 FGKHDLSTAEGRKKA

-3103 NATVQGLD
+3103 NATVQGID
-3111 QQVRMFG
+3111 QQARMFG
-3118 RGERERLGVRLAKTV
+3118 RGERERLGARLAKTV
-3133 TNNLISG
+3133 VNNLISG

-3152 DDDKELYGLALDN
+3152 DRDKDLYGLALDG

-3241 FSPILDVLT
+3241 FSPLLDVLT

-3258 MTSDRNL
+3258 ITSNRNL

-3280 FNDISAL
+3280 FNDISAF
-3287 LSANNIH
+3287 LSANRIH

-3299 PIALRYL
+3299 PNALRYL

-3325 ANGDTNLLRG
+3325 ANGDANLLRG
-3335 LYTAVRNSFTLDPT
+3335 LYTSVRNSFTLDPT

-3355 GAYDDLYNKL
+3355 GAYDDLYEKL
-3365 ETTIKDKGMIGGQL
+3365 DKTIKDKNMIGGQL

-3385 QEATK
+3385 QDATE

-3403 TVTQINDE
+3403 TVTQINNE
-3411 ISALYDEINEITR
+3411 VSALYDEINEIAR
-3424 SNADDAPQLSRDK
+3424 SNADDAPQLSQDK
-3437 RMEIVQLKKR
+3437 RMEIVLLKKR

-3460 ADTKYL
+3460 ADTGYL
-3466 ITLKTQPTVNAYTR
+3466 ITLKTQPTVKAYTR
-3480 AQSVAANYGVDAF
+3480 AQSIAAKYGADAF

-3523 SRTSKGVTKAVPVDK
+3523 SRTSKGVTKAVPADK
-3538 QSKFDAIYLK
+3538 ESEFDAVYLK
-3548 AYEDAFD
+3548 AYEDAFN

-3562 FNSITNEETLQKELK
+3562 FDSISNEETLQKELK

-3586 AEQEVPMVEVTE
+3586 AEQRVPMVEVTE